1 MPLARLDNFLKNVRG
16 NILYVSPNDLDS
28 TDSIE
33 NQGNSMARPFKTI
46 QRALI
51 EAARFSYQKGLDND
65 RFGKT
70 TIMLMPGDHLVDNR
84 PGFIPLTGSNYLQR
98 NGVETTDFSAFDA
111 NSNFDIESAD
121 NALYKLNSVNGGVI
135 IPRGTSLVGYDL
147 RKTKIRPLYVP
158 DPTNAN
164 IERTAIFRV
173 TGGCYFWQMT
183 FFDGNPNGLVY
194 KNYTDAKFVPNFS
207 HHKVTCF
214 EYADGVNNVYLND
227 AFNVNKS
234 FDRTDLDMYYEK
246 VGLAYGP
253 ASGRTIE
260 PDFPSTGL
268 DIQPKIDEFR
278 IVGPKSGA
286 VGISTIQAGD
296 GTTGTKTITVQ
307 LGAGAG
313 NVQGIEGLNVD
324 TMFQVNDVADSAYN
338 GQFVVDSITK
348 VDSVTGRVLEF
359 TYQVPTIPTDPLENP
374 ASATITLDTDTVKS
388 ASPYIFNISMRSVF
402 GMCGMHADGNKAGGF
417 KSMVVAQFTGVSL
430 QKDDQAFIKYKNDGT
445 FERGTPN
452 IHSDGD
458 ARYHP
463 DYYSFHIKASNNS
476 VIQIVSVFAIGYA
489 QQFLTET
496 GGDFSVT
503 NSNSNF
509 GEIAL
514 NSVGYREEA
523 FPQDDVGYITHIIPP
538 QEIITSD
545 FNLEYD
551 AIDVT
556 KTLSVAAGA
565 ATTTKLFLAQRT
577 NIDEAPKTLVQGY
590 RIGASLND
598 QINVGISSDVTG
610 TKNYSA
616 NIVMPNTTSTISKKE
631 FTVGRVGSANSITS
645 DIITLTENHSFENGE
660 TIRFTSDDAR
670 LPDGLENNQV
680 YFAITDGLNADQIKV
695 ASTFTE
701 ASAGQGITLN
711 NLGGSLKVQS
721 RVSDKIVGDIGHPIQ
736 FDTTNE
742 QWFINVPT
750 DAALNTIYPAIKG
763 IGSSVVG
770 DATSRTF
777 ITRKSDSRPLGDK
790 IYKFRYVLP
799 AGAGISSARQPL
811 TSYVL
816 EESNTVIGSTNAE
829 VALQFSPSSQ
839 TMSNQAE
846 MRNFRFIKN
855 ATTDG
860 TFNTFTSE
868 LPHGLTLGSEVKIN
882 QVTSTVNT
890 TGVANSGY
898 NQKYTV
904 VSVPKSDQFV
914 VQMGVVNPGTFT
926 NNTSQRNTSL
936 PNFNR
941 LRAPNNYFVY
951 DVDTINEYKT
961 GIQDGVYY
969 LTIVDATNTPEIAP
983 YNDRL
988 KFAFPQP
995 IKDLFPQYDRDNPNS
1010 NPDAAIAYASSRVLG
1025 SVEIDDPKH
1034 SLTRFVASQGQVDLA
1049 VGFGITDIVSN
1060 SAGTAH
1066 TIFTTTEHG
1075 LNRITKVSITT
1086 AGAGYGNNTG
1096 GVESLYNA
1104 TLTGGNGVDASARVT
1119 VDSSGSVTD
1128 VEIMNP
1134 GTDYLVGD
1142 VLTITG
1148 ITTFSSHSVAE
1159 VTVDKILNNVG
1170 DTIRIEN
1177 ISSFGRKEYNKL
1189 YEITGIS
1196 TNKEIQVT
1204 SIGGTITDPSS
1215 SGIGAT
1221 VTSASFGTLTGIGL
1235 TVDNTKFVYDNVSGI
1250 ATVTTLENH
1259 GFRANNQITVD
1270 GSSATLYN
1278 GDFIVKQIVGLTTFT
1293 LDIGK
1298 SDSAPSIGGTVRA
1311 YTPGLIPQPGIINLF
1326 DENFGGRVL
1335 NVYDN
1340 LTTQLSSPV
1349 STLVTDEV
1357 NIANLTDFDFKIG
1370 DYMRIDD
1377 EIVRIKTNVSSNPV
1391 KVFRGLMGTKTA
1403 THVSGSVVRRVLVE
1417 PIELRRPSI
1426 IRASGH
1432 TFEYLGFGPGNYS
1445 TALPEKQTRQPTT
1458 KEQLATQSFNSAGG
1472 ITVFTGMND
1481 RGDFFVGNKKISSNT
1496 GKEEVFDTP
1505 IPTITGEDVFSVGT
1519 DTGIDIIN
1527 PAEITISRTV
1537 KVEGGNTGN
1546 LLSQFDG
1553 PVLFNKKITSTS
1565 PEGIEANHVFVQGD
1579 ATVSRKYTVGIAT
1592 PTTSATAGDVV
1603 WKAEPEE
1610 GSYQGWVYTTDNDW
1624 YPFSNISIDKDR
1636 QIYIFDSIGV
1646 GTNSPGTNSL
1656 QVGSGTSLVAINS
1669 NGETGVGIGTT
1680 ANGFDIRTNGNGIF
1694 VGSGGTIFGDGSG
1707 LFNLLNDSLMQG
1719 VQAGLGTG
1727 IHPISN
1733 LNVGIGTT
1741 AFDTTFTL
1749 HVGSPGTGKTDL
1761 LVNNMSRFISTANFE
1776 GPVTIDGKL
1785 TSTDFDIAS
1794 SSHNITVGVLTAT
1807 NLSVGSAGTILTTS
1821 DSGANTGIVIGDTT
1835 PTAALDVRLPAR
1847 IQSTFEIPQTV
1858 SSSSNSIT
1866 LQVNQSNTFLHTT
1879 SEDVNKFILA
1889 GIEASSSTSFTIKIV
1904 QNATTARSVAIDTF
1918 ETTGGVSIPVN
1929 WPGGVVPTM
1938 TNAVD
1943 AIDIY
1948 SYVTF
1953 DGGASLYGVVGG
1965 QNFS

>member
-28 TDSIE
+28 TDSVE

-46 QRALI
+46 QRALV

-70 TIMLMPGDHLVDNR
+70 TIMLMPGDHLIDNR
-84 PGFIPLTGSNYLQR
+84 PGFIPLTASNFLQR
-98 NGVETTDFSAFDA
+98 NGTETSDFSPFDA
-111 NSNFDIESAD
+111 NTNFDIESED
-121 NALYKLNSVNGGVI
+121 NALYKLNSVHGGVI

-164 IERTAIFRV
+164 IPSTAIFRV
-173 TGGCYFWQMT
+173 TGACYFWQMT
-183 FFDGNPNGLVY
+183 FFDGHPNGLVY

-214 EYADGVNNVYLND
+214 EYADGVNNVYIND
-227 AFNVNKS
+227 AFNTDKS
-234 FDRTDLDMYYEK
+234 FDRTDLDMFYEK

-260 PDFPSTGL
+260 PDYPSGAI
-268 DIQPKIDEFR
+268 DIQAKIDEFR
-278 IVGPKSGA
+278 IVGPKSGS
-286 VGISTIQAGD
+286 VGISTILAGD
-296 GTTGTKTITVQ
+296 GITPTKVVTVQ
-307 LGAGAG
+307 LGTGAG
-313 NVQGIEGLNVD
+313 NIKGIDGLAVD
-324 TMFQVNDVADSAYN
+324 TAFQVNDCIDTAYN

-348 VDSVTGRVLEF
+348 VDSVTGNVLEF
-359 TYQVPTIPTDPLENP
+359 TYQVPVIPTDPQENP
-374 ASATITLDTDTVKS
+374 ASATVTLDTDTVKS
-388 ASPYIFNISMRSVF
+388 ASPYIFNISMRSVY
-402 GMCGMHADGNKAGGF
+402 GMSGMHADGSKAGGF

-445 FERGTPN
+445 FERGTAN
-452 IHSDGD
+452 LHTDGD

-463 DYYSFHIKASNNS
+463 DYYSYHIKASNNS

-489 QQFLTET
+489 QQFITES

-514 NSVGYREEA
+514 NSVSYREEA
-523 FPQDDVGYITHIIPP
+523 FPQDDVGFITHIIPP
-538 QEIITSD
+538 QEITSD
-545 FNLEYD
+545 NFNLEYD
-551 AIDVT
+551 AIDAS
-556 KTLSVAAGA
+556 KTISSAAGA
-565 ATTTKLFLAQRT
+565 ATTSKLFLDGKT
-577 NIDEAPKTLVQGY
+577 NIDEPPNTLVQGY
-590 RIGASLND
+590 RIGAAQND
-598 QINVGISSDVTG
+598 SINVGISSDNTG
-610 TKNYSA
+610 TKNYASR
-616 NIVMPNTTSTISKKE
+616 IVMPGSTDTASVKE
-631 FTVGRVGSANSITS
+631 FDVGRTGSTNNISS
-645 DIITLTENHSFENGE
+645 DIVTLTTNHTIANGE
-660 TIRFTSDDAR
+660 TIRFISDSAR
-670 LPDGLENNQV
+670 LPDGLENNKV
-680 YFAITDGLNADQIKV
+680 YFAITDGLSANQLKV
-695 ASTFTE
+695 ASSFTE
-701 ASAGQGITLN
+701 ASAGQGLTLN
-711 NLGGSLKVQS
+711 DLGGALKVQS

-736 FDTTNE
+736 FDTTEN
-742 QWFINVPT
+742 QWFINVAE
-750 DAALNTIYPAIKG
+750 DVGLNAIYTAVKDLG
-763 IGSSVVG
+763 TGVVG

-811 TSYVL
+811 TSYVV
-816 EESNTVIGSTNAE
+816 EESNTVIGATNAE

-839 TMSNQAE
+839 TMGNQSE

-855 ATTDG
+855 AETDG

-868 LPHGLTLGSEVKIN
+868 LPHGLTVGSEVRIN

-890 TGVANSGY
+890 TGIANSGY

-904 VSVPKSDQFV
+904 VSVPNSDKFV
-914 VQMGVVNPGTFT
+914 VQMGVSNPGTFT

-951 DVDTINEYKT
+951 DIDTINEYET
-961 GIQDGVYY
+961 GVQDGVYY
-969 LTIVDATNTPEIAP
+969 LTIIDATNVPEIAP

-988 KFAFPQP
+988 KFSFAQP

-1010 NPDAAIAYASSRVLG
+1010 NPDAAISYASSRILG
-1025 SVEIDDPKH
+1025 NVEVDDPKN

-1049 VGFGITDIVSN
+1049 VGFGITDILSN

-1066 TIFTTTEHG
+1066 TIHTKTEHG
-1075 LNRITKVSITT
+1075 LNRITRLSITN

-1096 GVESLYNA
+1096 GVESLYNVS
-1104 TLTGGNGVDASARVT
+1104 LTNGNGVDASARIT
-1119 VDSSGSVTD
+1119 VDSSGTLTD
-1128 VEIMNP
+1128 VEVMNS

-1142 VLTITG
+1142 VLTVSKTG
-1148 ITTFSSHSVAE
+1148 ISTFSPFTEAT

-1170 DTIRIEN
+1170 DTIRVEN
-1177 ISSFGRKEYNKL
+1177 ITSFERKEYNKL
-1189 YEITGIS
+1189 YEITGIT
-1196 TNKEIQVT
+1196 TNKALEVV
-1204 SIGGTITDPSS
+1204 SIGSTILNPSLT
-1215 SGIGAT
+1215 GIGAT
-1221 VTSASFGTLTGIGL
+1221 VTNLSFGTLTGPGL
-1235 TVDNTKFVYDNVSGI
+1235 TVNNSKFEYDNVTGI
-1250 ATVTTLENH
+1250 ATVTTTSNH
-1259 GFRANNQITVD
+1259 GFRASNQITID
-1270 GSSATLYN
+1270 GSTEELYN

-1293 LDIGK
+1293 LNIGK
-1298 SDSAPSIGGTVRA
+1298 SDSIPTISGTVKA

-1340 LTTQLSSPV
+1340 LTAELSS
-1349 STLVTDEV
+1349 SITTLVSDEV
-1357 NIANLTDFDFKIG
+1357 NITNLNDFDFKIG
-1370 DYMRIDD
+1370 DYIRIDD
-1377 EIVRIKTNVSSNPV
+1377 EIMRIKTSVASNPV
-1391 KVFRGLMGTKTA
+1391 KVFRGMMGTKTA
-1403 THVSGSVVRRVLVE
+1403 THVLGSVIKRVLVE

-1432 TFEYLGFGPGNYS
+1432 TFEYLGYGPGNYS
-1445 TALPEKQTRQPTT
+1445 TALPEKQIQQPNI
-1458 KEQLATQSFNSAGG
+1458 KQQLAAQSFNSAGG

-1505 IPTITGEDVFSVGT
+1505 IPTVTGEDVFSVGT

-1527 PAEITISRTV
+1527 PAEITISRTL

-1565 PEGIEANHVFVQGD
+1565 PEGIEANHVFIQGD

-1592 PTTSATAGDVV
+1592 PTTSGTAGDVV

-1610 GSYQGWVYTTDNDW
+1610 GGHWGWVFTTDNEW
-1624 YPFSNISIDKDR
+1624 YPFANISIDRDR
-1636 QIYIFDSIGV
+1636 QIYIFDGV
-1646 GTNSPGTNSL
+1646 GIGTTTPGTNTF

-1669 NGETGVGIGTT
+1669 DGGSGIGIGTT
-1680 ANGFDIRTNGNGIF
+1680 ANGFDIRTNGDGIF
-1694 VGSGGTIFGDGSG
+1694 VGSSGTYYGDGSG
-1707 LFNLLNDSLMQG
+1707 LTNLANDSLMRG

-1727 IHPISN
+1727 IHPIDN

-1761 LVNNMSRFISTANFE
+1761 LVNNLSRFKSTADFE
-1776 GPVTIDGKL
+1776 GDVNIEGAVSITN
-1785 TSTDFDIAS
+1785 FDINS
-1794 SSHNITVGVLTAT
+1794 SSSNMTVGVLTAT
-1807 NLSVGSAGTILTTS
+1807 NLHVGLAKTILATTA
-1821 DSGANTGIVIGDTT
+1821 DGVGINATS
-1835 PTAALDVRLPAR
+1835 PTAALDVREPAR
-1847 IQSTFEIPQTV
+1847 LQSTYELPGTV
-1858 SSSSNSIT
+1858 TSSSNIIT
-1866 LQVNQSNTFLHTT
+1866 LPVNEHNTFLHTT
-1879 SEDVNKFILA
+1879 TENVTKFVLSGVKSGSA
-1889 GIEASSSTSFTIKIV
+1889 ASFTIKIV
-1904 QNATTARSVAIDTF
+1904 QGASPKTVAVDVF
-1918 ETTGGVSIPVN
+1918 ETTAGVSIPVN
-1929 WPGGVVPTM
+1929 WPGGVVPVM
-1938 TNAVD
+1938 TSVAGS
-1943 AIDIY
+1943 IDVY
-1948 SYVTF
+1948 SYITF
-1953 DGGASLYGVVGG
+1953 DGGTSLYGVVGG

>member
-33 NQGNSMARPFKTI
+33 NQGNSAARPFKTI

-70 TIMLMPGDHLVDNR
+70 TILLMPGDHLIDNR
-84 PGFIPLTGSNYLQR
+84 PGFIPLTGTNYLQR
-98 NGVETTDFSAFDA
+98 NGNETTGFSAFDA
-111 NSNFDIESAD
+111 NTNFDVESPD
-121 NALYKLNSVNGGVI
+121 NALYKLNSVHGGVI
-135 IPRGTSLVGYDL
+135 VPRGTSIVGYDL

-158 DPTNAN
+158 DPTNSN
-164 IERTAIFRV
+164 IERTAIFRI

-183 FFDGNPNGLVY
+183 FFDGRPNGLVY
-194 KNYTDAKFVPNFS
+194 KNYTPSQFVPNFS

-214 EYADGVNNVYLND
+214 EYADGVNNVYIND
-227 AFNVNKS
+227 AFNVNKQ

-260 PDFPSTGL
+260 PDFPSSGL
-268 DIQPKIDEFR
+268 DIQAKVDEFR
-278 IVGPKSGA
+278 IVGPKGGA
-286 VGISTIQAGD
+286 VGISTIKAGD
-296 GTTGTKTITVQ
+296 GSTGTKTITVN
-307 LGAGAG
+307 LGTGAG
-313 NVQGIEGLNVD
+313 NVQGIEGLQVD
-324 TMFQVNDVADSAYN
+324 TMFQVNDCADSAYN

-348 VDSVTGRVLEF
+348 VDGVTGRVLEF
-359 TYQVPTIPTDPLENP
+359 TYQVPVIPTDALENP

-388 ASPYIFNISMRSVF
+388 ASPYIFNISLRSVY

-430 QKDDQAFIKYKNDGT
+430 QKDDQAFIKYKTDGT

-458 ARYHP
+458 AKYHP

-489 QQFLTET
+489 QQFLTES

-514 NSVGYREEA
+514 NSVSYREEA
-523 FPQDDVGYITHIIPP
+523 FAKDDVGYITHIIPP
-538 QEIITSD
+538 QEITSSN

-551 AIDVT
+551 AIDVL

-565 ATTTKLFLAQRT
+565 ATTTKLFLAEKT
-577 NIDEAPKTLVQGY
+577 NVDDAPNTLVQGY
-590 RIGASLND
+590 RIGAAVND
-598 QINVGISSDVTG
+598 TINVGISSDITG
-610 TKNYSA
+610 TKNYASR
-616 NIVMPNTTSTISKKE
+616 ISMPGTTDTASMKE
-631 FTVGRVGSANSITS
+631 FTVGRVGTANSITS
-645 DIITLTENHSFENGE
+645 DIITLTQNHTFINGE
-660 TIRFTSDDAR
+660 TIRFISEDAR
-670 LPDGLENNQV
+670 LPDGLENNKV
-680 YFAITDGLNADQIKV
+680 YFAITDGLNADQLKV

-701 ASAGQGITLN
+701 ASAGQQIPLN
-711 NLGGSLKVQS
+711 NLGGSIKVQS
-721 RVSDKIVGDIGHPIQ
+721 RVSDKIVGDLGHPIQ
-736 FDTTNE
+736 FDTVNE
-742 QWFINVPT
+742 QWYITVPS
-750 DAALNTIYPAIKG
+750 DLSLNSIYHAIKG
-763 IGSSVVG
+763 IGSGIVG

-777 ITRKSDSRPLGDK
+777 ITRKSDTRPLGDK

-811 TSYVL
+811 TSYVV
-816 EESNTVIGSTNAE
+816 EESNTVIGATNAE
-829 VALQFSPSSQ
+829 VALQFSPTPQ
-839 TMSNQAE
+839 TMSNQSE
-846 MRNFRFIKN
+846 LRNFRFIKN

-860 TFNTFTSE
+860 TFNYFTSE
-868 LPHGLTLGSEVKIN
+868 LPHGLTLGSEVRIN
-882 QVTSTVNT
+882 QVTSTVNPI
-890 TGVANSGY
+890 GIANSGY

-914 VQMGVVNPGTFT
+914 VQMGTQNPGTFS

-941 LRAPNNYFVY
+941 VKAPNNYFIY
-951 DVDTINEYKT
+951 DVNTINEYKT
-961 GIQDGVYY
+961 GVQDGVYY
-969 LTIVDATNTPEIAP
+969 LTIVDATNTPTIAP

-1010 NPDAAIAYASSRVLG
+1010 NPDAATAYASSRTLG
-1025 SVEIDDPKH
+1025 NVEIDDPKH

-1066 TIFTTTEHG
+1066 TIFTKTEHG
-1075 LNRITKVSITT
+1075 LNRITNVSLVGGAP
-1086 AGAGYGNNTG
+1086 AGQGYGNNTG
-1096 GVESLYNA
+1096 SVESLYNA
-1104 TLTGGNGVDASARVT
+1104 TLTGGNGVDASARIT
-1119 VDSSGSVTD
+1119 VNSSGAVTN

-1134 GTDYLVGD
+1134 GSDYLVGD
-1142 VLTITG
+1142 LLTITG
-1148 ITTFSSHSVAE
+1148 TSTFSPFVSAQVR
-1159 VTVDKILNNVG
+1159 VDNILNNVG
-1170 DTIRIEN
+1170 DTIRVEN
-1177 ISSFGRKEYNKL
+1177 ITSFERKEYNKL

-1196 TNKEIQVT
+1196 TNKELQVT
-1204 SIGGTITDPSS
+1204 SIGGTITNPSFT
-1215 SGIGAT
+1215 GIGVT
-1221 VTSASFGTLTGIGL
+1221 VTSGAFGTLTGIGL
-1235 TVDNTKFVYDNVSGI
+1235 TVDNTKFVYDNTSGI
-1250 ATVTTLENH
+1250 ATVTTLVNH
-1259 GFRANNQITVD
+1259 GFRASNQITID
-1270 GSSATLYN
+1270 GSSASLFN
-1278 GDFIVKQIVGLTTFT
+1278 GDFIVKKIVGLTTFT
-1293 LDIGK
+1293 VDIGK
-1298 SDSAPSIGGTVRA
+1298 NDTTPSISGTVRA

-1340 LTTQLSSPV
+1340 LTAQLSSPV
-1349 STLVTDEV
+1349 STLVTDEI
-1357 NIANLTDFDFKIG
+1357 NITNLNNFDFKIG
-1370 DYMRIDD
+1370 DYVRIDD
-1377 EIVRIKTNVSSNPV
+1377 EIMRIKTSVTSNPV

-1403 THVSGSVVRRVLVE
+1403 THISGSVVRRVLVE

-1445 TALPEKQTRQPTT
+1445 TALPEKQSKQPTT

-1505 IPTITGEDVFSVGT
+1505 IPTVTGEDIFSVGT

-1527 PAEITISRTV
+1527 PAEVTVSRAI
-1537 KVEGGNTGN
+1537 KVEGGNTGS

-1565 PEGIEANHVFVQGD
+1565 PEGIEANHVFIQGD
-1579 ATVSRKYTVGIAT
+1579 ATVSRKYSVGIAT

-1603 WKAEPEE
+1603 WKAQPEE
-1610 GSYQGWVYTTDNDW
+1610 GSHWGWVYTTDNEW
-1624 YPFSNISIDKDR
+1624 YPFGNISIDKDK
-1636 QIYIFDSIGV
+1636 QIYIFDGVGV
-1646 GTNSPGTNSL
+1646 GTTSPGTNTF
-1656 QVGSGTSLVAINS
+1656 QVGSGTSLVAIDG
-1669 NGETGVGIGTT
+1669 NGGVGIGTT
-1680 ANGFDIRTNGNGIF
+1680 ANGYDIRTNGDGIF
-1694 VGSGGTIFGDGSG
+1694 VGSGGTYFGDGSG
-1707 LFNLLNDSLMQG
+1707 LYGLLNDSLFSG
-1719 VQAGLGTG
+1719 VTSGLGTG

-1733 LNVGIGTT
+1733 FNVGIGTT
-1741 AFDTTFTL
+1741 VFDDTFTL
-1749 HVGSPGTGKTDL
+1749 QIGSPGTGKTDL
-1761 LVNNMSRFISTANFE
+1761 LVNNQSRFLSTATYV
-1776 GPVTIDGKL
+1776 GDVSIVGKL
-1785 TSTDFDIAS
+1785 EATNFDINS
-1794 SSHNITVGVLTAT
+1794 SSSNITVGVLTAT
-1807 NLSVGSAGTILTTS
+1807 SINIGVGGTILTTT
-1821 DSGANTGIVIGDTT
+1821 ANGVGIGSTQ
-1835 PTAALDVRLPAR
+1835 PSAALDVTEPAR
-1847 IQSTFEIPQTV
+1847 IQSTYDFPQTV
-1858 SSSSNSIT
+1858 ESSSNTIT
-1866 LQVNQSNTFLHTT
+1866 LKVDEASTFLHTT
-1879 SEDVNKFILA
+1879 IENVNKFVLQGIKA
-1889 GIEASSSTSFTIKIV
+1889 GSSASFTIKIV
-1904 QNATTARSVAIDTF
+1904 QNATTARTVAVDNF
-1918 ETTGGVSIPVN
+1918 ETTGGVNIPVN
-1929 WPGGVVPTM
+1929 WPGGVVPVM
-1938 TNAVD
+1938 TNAVN
-1943 AIDIY
+1943 AIDVY
-1948 SYVTF
+1948 SYITF
-1953 DGGASLYGVVGG
+1953 DGGTSLYGIVGG

>member
-46 QRALI
+46 QRALV

-84 PGFIPLTGSNYLQR
+84 PGYIPETGNTFLQR
-98 NGVETTDFSAFDA
+98 NGTTVTDFSPFDA
-111 NSNFDIESAD
+111 NTNFDIQSTD
-121 NALYKLNSVNGGVI
+121 NALFKLNSVHGGVI

-158 DPTNAN
+158 DPENSN

-183 FFDGNPNGLVY
+183 FFDGQPNGLVY
-194 KNYTDAKFVPNFS
+194 KNYTTSQFVPNFS

-214 EYADGVNNVYLND
+214 EYADGLNNVYLND
-227 AFNVNKS
+227 AFIVNRQ
-234 FDRTDLDMYYEK
+234 FERTDLEMYYEK
-246 VGLAYGP
+246 VGLAYGT
-253 ASGRTIE
+253 ASGRSIE
-260 PDFPSTGL
+260 PDFPSSGL
-268 DIQPKIDEFR
+268 DIQAKVDEFR
-278 IVGPKSGA
+278 IVGPKGGS
-286 VGISTIQAGD
+286 VGISTIEAGD
-296 GTTGTKTITVQ
+296 GVTATKTITVK
-307 LGAGAG
+307 LGAGAN
-313 NVQGIEGLNVD
+313 NVQGIDGLQVD
-324 TMFQVNDVADSAYN
+324 TMFQVNDVADNAYN

-348 VDSVTGRVLEF
+348 VDPITGNVLEF

-388 ASPYIFNISMRSVF
+388 ASPYIFNISLRSVF
-402 GMCGMHADGNKAGGF
+402 GMCGMHADGSKAGGF

-430 QKDDQAFIKYKNDGT
+430 QKDDQAFIKYKDDGT

-452 IHSDGD
+452 LHSDGD

-476 VIQIVSVFAIGYA
+476 VVQIVSVFAIGYA
-489 QQFLTET
+489 QQFLTES

-514 NSVGYREEA
+514 NSISYREEA
-523 FPQDDVGYITHIIPP
+523 FPQDDVGYITHVIPP
-538 QEIITSD
+538 QEIITD
-545 FNLEYD
+545 NFNLEYD
-551 AIDVT
+551 AIDVS
-556 KTLSVAAGA
+556 KTISSAAGA
-565 ATTTKLFLAQRT
+565 ASTTKLFLDGRT
-577 NIDEAPKTLVQGY
+577 NIDEAPNSLVQGY
-590 RIGASLND
+590 RIGAAAND
-598 QINVGISSDVTG
+598 IINVGISSDSTG
-610 TKNYSA
+610 TKNYFA
-616 NIVMPNTTSTISKKE
+616 RIVMPDTPDTASVKE
-631 FTVGRVGSANSITS
+631 FDVGRTGSANNITS
-645 DIITLTENHSFENGE
+645 DIVTLTENHTFINGE
-660 TIRFTSDDAR
+660 TIRFISDTAR
-670 LPDGLENNQV
+670 LPDGLENNKV
-680 YFAITDGLNADQIKV
+680 YFAITDGLNPDQLKV
-695 ASTFTE
+695 ASSFTE
-701 ASAGQGITLN
+701 ASAGQGLALN
-711 NLGGSLKVQS
+711 NLGGALKIQS

-736 FDTTNE
+736 FDTTEN
-742 QWFINVPT
+742 QWYITVPEDTSLNSLFKAINDMGT
-750 DAALNTIYPAIKG
+750 G
-763 IGSSVVG
+763 VVG

-816 EESNTVIGSTNAE
+816 EESNTVIGSSNAE

-839 TMSNQAE
+839 TMSNE
-846 MRNFRFIKN
+846 TELRNFRFIKS

-860 TFNTFTSE
+860 TFNYFISE
-868 LPHGLTLGSEVKIN
+868 LPHGLTLGSEVRVN
-882 QVTSTVNT
+882 QVTSSTNP

-898 NQKYTV
+898 NQKYRV
-904 VSVPKSDQFV
+904 ISVPKSDQFV
-914 VQMGVVNPGTFT
+914 VEAGVITPGTFT

-941 LRAPNNYFVY
+941 VKAPNNYFVY
-951 DVDTINEYKT
+951 DIDTINEYET
-961 GIQDGVYY
+961 GVQDGVYY
-969 LTIVDATNTPEIAP
+969 LTVIDATNTPDIAP
-983 YNDRL
+983 YTDNN
-988 KFAFPQP
+988 KFSFSQP
-995 IKDLFPQYDRDNPNS
+995 IKNLFPQYDRDNPNS
-1010 NPDAAIAYASSRVLG
+1010 NPDAAVAYASARILG
-1025 SVEIDDPKH
+1025 DVEIDDPKH

-1049 VGFGITDIVSN
+1049 VGFGITDITSN
-1060 SAGTAH
+1060 SAGTDH
-1066 TIFTTTEHG
+1066 VIFTKTEHG
-1075 LNRITKVSITT
+1075 LNRITKLSITS
-1086 AGAGYGNNTG
+1086 AGQGYGNNTG
-1096 GVESLYNA
+1096 GVENLYNA
-1104 TLTGGNGVDASARVT
+1104 TLSGGNGVDASARIK

-1142 VLTITG
+1142 VLTISGTS
-1148 ITTFSSHSVAE
+1148 TFTPFVNAT

-1170 DTIRIEN
+1170 NTIRIEN
-1177 ISSFGRKEYNKL
+1177 ISSFERKEYNKL

-1196 TNKEIQVT
+1196 TNKEIEVV
-1204 SIGGTITDPSS
+1204 SIGGTILNPSLT
-1215 SGIGAT
+1215 GIGAT
-1221 VTSASFGTLTGIGL
+1221 VTNLSFGTLTGVGL
-1235 TVDNTKFVYDNVSGI
+1235 TVDNALFEYDKKTGL
-1250 ATVTTLENH
+1250 ATVTTTTNH
-1259 GFRANNQITVD
+1259 GFRASNQITID
-1270 GSSATLYN
+1270 GSAESLYN
-1278 GDFIVKQIVGLTTFT
+1278 GDFIVKQIVDLTTFT

-1298 SDSAPSIGGTVRA
+1298 SDSVPTISGSVRA

-1340 LTTQLSSPV
+1340 LTAQLTSAI
-1349 STLVTDEV
+1349 STLVDDEV
-1357 NIANLTDFDFKIG
+1357 NISNLSDFDFKIG
-1370 DYMRIDD
+1370 DYLRIDD
-1377 EIVRIKTNVSSNPV
+1377 EIMRIKTTVISNPV

-1403 THVSGSVVRRVLVE
+1403 THVSGSVIRRVLIE
-1417 PIELRRPSI
+1417 PVELRRPSI

-1445 TALPEKQTRQPTT
+1445 TALPEKQIRQPNTRQ
-1458 KEQLATQSFNSAGG
+1458 QLAAQSFNSAGG

-1505 IPTITGEDVFSVGT
+1505 IPTVTGEDVFSVGT

-1565 PEGIEANHVFVQGD
+1565 PEGIEANHVFIQGD
-1579 ATVSRKYTVGIAT
+1579 ATVSRKFSVGIST

-1603 WKAEPEE
+1603 WVSEPEE

-1624 YPFSNISIDKDR
+1624 YPFSAISLDKTK
-1636 QIYIFDSIGV
+1636 QIYIFDGV
-1646 GTNSPGTNSL
+1646 GIGTTTGPGNNTF
-1656 QVGSGTSLVAINS
+1656 QVGSGTSLIAINS
-1669 NGETGVGIGTT
+1669 NGETGIGIGTT
-1680 ANGFDIRTNGNGIF
+1680 ANGFDIRTTGDGIF
-1694 VGSGGTIFGDGSG
+1694 VGHGGTYFGDGSG
-1707 LFNLLNDSLMQG
+1707 LTNLANDSLMRG

-1727 IHPISN
+1727 IHPIDN

-1761 LVNNMSRFISTANFE
+1761 LVNNLSRFKSTADFE
-1776 GPVTIDGKL
+1776 GDVNIEGAVSITN
-1785 TSTDFDIAS
+1785 FDINS
-1794 SSHNITVGVLTAT
+1794 SSSNMTVGVLTAT
-1807 NLSVGSAGTILTTS
+1807 NLHVGLAKTILATTA
-1821 DSGANTGIVIGDTT
+1821 DGVGINATS
-1835 PTAALDVRLPAR
+1835 PTAALDVREPAR
-1847 IQSTFEIPQTV
+1847 LQSTYELPGTV
-1858 SSSSNSIT
+1858 TSSSNIIT
-1866 LQVNQSNTFLHTT
+1866 LPVNEHNTFLHTT
-1879 SEDVNKFILA
+1879 TENVTKFVLSGVKSGSA
-1889 GIEASSSTSFTIKIV
+1889 ASFTIKIV
-1904 QNATTARSVAIDTF
+1904 QGASPKTVAVDVF
-1918 ETTGGVSIPVN
+1918 ETTAGVSIPVN
-1929 WPGGVVPTM
+1929 WPGGVVPVM
-1938 TNAVD
+1938 TSVAGSVD
-1943 AIDIY
+1943 VY
-1948 SYVTF
+1948 SYITF
-1953 DGGASLYGVVGG
+1953 DGGTSLYGVIGG

>member
-33 NQGNSMARPFKTI
+33 NQGNSAARPFKTI

-70 TIMLMPGDHLVDNR
+70 TILLMPGDHLIDNR
-84 PGFIPLTGSNYLQR
+84 PGFIPLTGTNYLQR
-98 NGVETTDFSAFDA
+98 NGNETTGFSAFDA
-111 NSNFDIESAD
+111 NTNFDVESPD
-121 NALYKLNSVNGGVI
+121 NALYKLNSVHGGVI
-135 IPRGTSLVGYDL
+135 VPRGTSIVGYDL

-158 DPTNAN
+158 DPTNSN
-164 IERTAIFRV
+164 IERTAIFRI

-183 FFDGNPNGLVY
+183 FFDGRPNGLVY
-194 KNYTDAKFVPNFS
+194 KNYTPSQFVPNFS

-214 EYADGVNNVYLND
+214 EYADGVNNVYIND
-227 AFNVNKS
+227 AFNVNKQ

-260 PDFPSTGL
+260 PDFPSSGL
-268 DIQPKIDEFR
+268 DIQAKVDEFR
-278 IVGPKSGA
+278 IVGPKGGA
-286 VGISTIQAGD
+286 VGISTIKAGD
-296 GTTGTKTITVQ
+296 GSTGTKTITVN
-307 LGAGAG
+307 LGTGAG
-313 NVQGIEGLNVD
+313 NVQGIEGLQVD
-324 TMFQVNDVADSAYN
+324 TMFQVNDCADSAYN

-348 VDSVTGRVLEF
+348 VDGVTGRVLEF
-359 TYQVPTIPTDPLENP
+359 TYQVPVIPTDALENP

-388 ASPYIFNISMRSVF
+388 ASPYIFNISLRSVY

-430 QKDDQAFIKYKNDGT
+430 QKDDQAFIKYKTDGT

-458 ARYHP
+458 AKYHP

-489 QQFLTET
+489 QQFLTES

-514 NSVGYREEA
+514 NSVSYREEA
-523 FPQDDVGYITHIIPP
+523 FAKDDVGYITHIIPP
-538 QEIITSD
+538 QEITSSN

-551 AIDVT
+551 AIDVL

-565 ATTTKLFLAQRT
+565 ATTTKLFLAEKT
-577 NIDEAPKTLVQGY
+577 NVDDAPNTLVQGY
-590 RIGASLND
+590 RIGAAVND
-598 QINVGISSDVTG
+598 TINVGISSDITG
-610 TKNYSA
+610 TKNYASR
-616 NIVMPNTTSTISKKE
+616 ISMPGTTDTASMKE
-631 FTVGRVGSANSITS
+631 FTVGRVGTANSITS
-645 DIITLTENHSFENGE
+645 DIITLTQNHTFINGE
-660 TIRFTSDDAR
+660 TIRFISEDAR
-670 LPDGLENNQV
+670 LPDGLENNKV
-680 YFAITDGLNADQIKV
+680 YFAITDGLNADQLKV

-701 ASAGQGITLN
+701 ASAGQQIPLN
-711 NLGGSLKVQS
+711 NLGGSIKVQS
-721 RVSDKIVGDIGHPIQ
+721 RVSDKIVGDLGHPIQ
-736 FDTTNE
+736 FDTVNE
-742 QWFINVPT
+742 QWYITVPS
-750 DAALNTIYPAIKG
+750 DLSLNSIYHAIKG
-763 IGSSVVG
+763 IGSGIVG

-777 ITRKSDSRPLGDK
+777 ITRKSDTRPLGDK

-811 TSYVL
+811 TSYVI
-816 EESNTVIGSTNAE
+816 EESNTVIGATNAE
-829 VALQFSPSSQ
+829 VALQFSPTPQ
-839 TMSNQAE
+839 TMSNQSE
-846 MRNFRFIKN
+846 LRNFRFIKN

-860 TFNTFTSE
+860 TFNYFTSE
-868 LPHGLTLGSEVKIN
+868 LPHGLTLGSEVRIN
-882 QVTSTVNT
+882 QVTSTVNPI
-890 TGVANSGY
+890 GIANSGY

-914 VQMGVVNPGTFT
+914 VQMGTQNPGTFS

-941 LRAPNNYFVY
+941 VKAPNNYFIY
-951 DVDTINEYKT
+951 DVNTINEYKT
-961 GIQDGVYY
+961 GVQDGVYY
-969 LTIVDATNTPEIAP
+969 LTIVDATNTPTIAP

-1010 NPDAAIAYASSRVLG
+1010 NPDAATAYASSRTLG
-1025 SVEIDDPKH
+1025 NVEIDDPKH

-1066 TIFTTTEHG
+1066 TIFTKTEHG
-1075 LNRITKVSITT
+1075 LNRITNVSLVGGAP
-1086 AGAGYGNNTG
+1086 AGQGYGNNTG
-1096 GVESLYNA
+1096 SVESLYNA
-1104 TLTGGNGVDASARVT
+1104 TLTGGNGVDASARIT
-1119 VDSSGSVTD
+1119 VNSSGAVTN

-1134 GTDYLVGD
+1134 GSDYLVGD
-1142 VLTITG
+1142 LLTITG
-1148 ITTFSSHSVAE
+1148 TSTFSPFVSAQVR
-1159 VTVDKILNNVG
+1159 VDNILNNVG
-1170 DTIRIEN
+1170 DTIRVEN
-1177 ISSFGRKEYNKL
+1177 ITSFERKEYNKL

-1196 TNKEIQVT
+1196 TNKELQVT
-1204 SIGGTITDPSS
+1204 SIGGTITNPSFT
-1215 SGIGAT
+1215 GIGVT
-1221 VTSASFGTLTGIGL
+1221 VTSGAFGTLTGIGL
-1235 TVDNTKFVYDNVSGI
+1235 TVDNTKFVYDNTSGI
-1250 ATVTTLENH
+1250 ATVTTLVNH
-1259 GFRANNQITVD
+1259 GFRASNQITID
-1270 GSSATLYN
+1270 GSSASLFN
-1278 GDFIVKQIVGLTTFT
+1278 GDFIVKKIVGLTTFT
-1293 LDIGK
+1293 VDIGK
-1298 SDSAPSIGGTVRA
+1298 NDTTPSISGTVRA

-1340 LTTQLSSPV
+1340 LTAQLSSPV
-1349 STLVTDEV
+1349 STLVTDEI
-1357 NIANLTDFDFKIG
+1357 NITNLNNFDFKIG
-1370 DYMRIDD
+1370 DYVRIDD
-1377 EIVRIKTNVSSNPV
+1377 EIMRIKTSVTSNPV

-1403 THVSGSVVRRVLVE
+1403 THISGSVVRRVLVE

-1445 TALPEKQTRQPTT
+1445 TALPEKQSKQPTT

-1505 IPTITGEDVFSVGT
+1505 IPTVTGEDIFSVGT

-1527 PAEITISRTV
+1527 PAEVTVSRAI
-1537 KVEGGNTGN
+1537 KVEGGNTGS

-1565 PEGIEANHVFVQGD
+1565 PEGIEANHVFIQGD
-1579 ATVSRKYTVGIAT
+1579 ATVSRKYSVGIAT

-1603 WKAEPEE
+1603 WKAQPEE
-1610 GSYQGWVYTTDNDW
+1610 GSHWGWVYTTDNEW
-1624 YPFSNISIDKDR
+1624 YPFGNISIDKDK
-1636 QIYIFDSIGV
+1636 QIYIFDGVGV
-1646 GTNSPGTNSL
+1646 GTTSPGTNTF
-1656 QVGSGTSLVAINS
+1656 QVGSGTSLVAIDG
-1669 NGETGVGIGTT
+1669 NGGVGIGTT
-1680 ANGFDIRTNGNGIF
+1680 ANGYDIRTNGDGIF
-1694 VGSGGTIFGDGSG
+1694 VGSGGTYFGDGSG
-1707 LFNLLNDSLMQG
+1707 LYGLLNDSLFSG
-1719 VQAGLGTG
+1719 VTSGLGTG

-1733 LNVGIGTT
+1733 FNVGIGTT
-1741 AFDTTFTL
+1741 VFDDTFTL
-1749 HVGSPGTGKTDL
+1749 QIGSPGTGKTDL
-1761 LVNNMSRFISTANFE
+1761 LVNNQSRFLSTATYV
-1776 GPVTIDGKL
+1776 GDVSIVGKL
-1785 TSTDFDIAS
+1785 EATNFDINS
-1794 SSHNITVGVLTAT
+1794 SSSNITVGVLTAT
-1807 NLSVGSAGTILTTS
+1807 SINIGVGGTILTTT
-1821 DSGANTGIVIGDTT
+1821 ANGVGIGSTQ
-1835 PTAALDVRLPAR
+1835 PSAALDVTEPAR
-1847 IQSTFEIPQTV
+1847 IQSTYDFPQTV
-1858 SSSSNSIT
+1858 ESSSNTIT
-1866 LQVNQSNTFLHTT
+1866 LKVDEASTFLHTT
-1879 SEDVNKFILA
+1879 IENVNKFVLQGIKA
-1889 GIEASSSTSFTIKIV
+1889 GSSASFTIKIV
-1904 QNATTARSVAIDTF
+1904 QNATTARTVAVDNF
-1918 ETTGGVSIPVN
+1918 ETTGGVNIPVN
-1929 WPGGVVPTM
+1929 WPGGVVPVM
-1938 TNAVD
+1938 TNAVN
-1943 AIDIY
+1943 AIDVY
-1948 SYVTF
+1948 SYITF
-1953 DGGASLYGVVGG
+1953 DGGTSLYGIVGG

>member
-33 NQGNSMARPFKTI
+33 NQGNSAARPFKTI

-70 TIMLMPGDHLVDNR
+70 TILLMPGDHLIDNR
-84 PGFIPLTGSNYLQR
+84 PGFIPLTGTNYLQR
-98 NGVETTDFSAFDA
+98 NGNETTGFSAFDA
-111 NSNFDIESAD
+111 NTNFDVESPD
-121 NALYKLNSVNGGVI
+121 NALYKLNSVHGGVI
-135 IPRGTSLVGYDL
+135 VPRGTSIVGYDL

-158 DPTNAN
+158 DPTNSN
-164 IERTAIFRV
+164 IERTAIFRI

-183 FFDGNPNGLVY
+183 FFDGRPNGLVY
-194 KNYTDAKFVPNFS
+194 KNYTPSQFVPNFS

-214 EYADGVNNVYLND
+214 EYADGVNNVYIND
-227 AFNVNKS
+227 AFNVNKQ

-260 PDFPSTGL
+260 PDFPSSGL
-268 DIQPKIDEFR
+268 DIQAKVDEFR
-278 IVGPKSGA
+278 IVGPKGGA
-286 VGISTIQAGD
+286 VGISTIKAGD
-296 GTTGTKTITVQ
+296 GSTGTKTITVN
-307 LGAGAG
+307 LGTGAG
-313 NVQGIEGLNVD
+313 NVQGIEGLQVD
-324 TMFQVNDVADSAYN
+324 TMFQVNDCADSAYN

-348 VDSVTGRVLEF
+348 VDGVTGRVLEF
-359 TYQVPTIPTDPLENP
+359 TYQVPVIPTDVLENP

-388 ASPYIFNISMRSVF
+388 ASPYIFNISLRSVY

-430 QKDDQAFIKYKNDGT
+430 QKDDQAFIKYKTDGT

-458 ARYHP
+458 AKYHP
-463 DYYSFHIKASNNS
+463 DYYSYHIKASNNS

-489 QQFLTET
+489 QQFLTES

-514 NSVGYREEA
+514 NSVSYREEA
-523 FPQDDVGYITHIIPP
+523 FAKDDVGYITHIIPP
-538 QEIITSD
+538 QEITSSN

-551 AIDVT
+551 AIDVL

-565 ATTTKLFLAQRT
+565 ATTTKLFLAEKT
-577 NIDEAPKTLVQGY
+577 NVDDAPNTLVQGY
-590 RIGASLND
+590 RIGAAVND
-598 QINVGISSDVTG
+598 TINVGISSDITG
-610 TKNYSA
+610 TKNYASR
-616 NIVMPNTTSTISKKE
+616 ISMPGTTDTASMKE
-631 FTVGRVGSANSITS
+631 FTVGRVGTANSITS
-645 DIITLTENHSFENGE
+645 DIITLTQNHTFINGE
-660 TIRFTSDDAR
+660 TIRFISEDAR
-670 LPDGLENNQV
+670 LPDGLENNKV
-680 YFAITDGLNADQIKV
+680 YFAITDGLNADQLKV

-701 ASAGQGITLN
+701 ASAGQQIPLN
-711 NLGGSLKVQS
+711 NLGGSIKVQS
-721 RVSDKIVGDIGHPIQ
+721 RVSDKIVGDLGHPIQ
-736 FDTTNE
+736 FDTVNE
-742 QWFINVPT
+742 QWYITVPS
-750 DAALNTIYPAIKG
+750 DLSLNSIYHAIKG
-763 IGSSVVG
+763 IGSGIVG

-777 ITRKSDSRPLGDK
+777 ITRKSDTRPLGDK

-811 TSYVL
+811 TSYVI
-816 EESNTVIGSTNAE
+816 EESNTVIGATNAE
-829 VALQFSPSSQ
+829 VALQFSPTPQ
-839 TMSNQAE
+839 TMSNQSE
-846 MRNFRFIKN
+846 LRNFRFIKN

-860 TFNTFTSE
+860 TFNYFTSE
-868 LPHGLTLGSEVKIN
+868 LPHGLTLGSEVRIN
-882 QVTSTVNT
+882 QVTSTVNPI
-890 TGVANSGY
+890 GIANSGY

-914 VQMGVVNPGTFT
+914 VQMGTQNPGTFS

-941 LRAPNNYFVY
+941 VKAPNNYFIY
-951 DVDTINEYKT
+951 DVNTINEYKT
-961 GIQDGVYY
+961 GVQDGVYY
-969 LTIVDATNTPEIAP
+969 LTIVDATNTPTIAP

-1010 NPDAAIAYASSRVLG
+1010 NPDAATAYASSRTLG
-1025 SVEIDDPKH
+1025 NVEIDDPKH

-1066 TIFTTTEHG
+1066 TIFTKTEHG
-1075 LNRITKVSITT
+1075 LNRITNVSLVGGAP
-1086 AGAGYGNNTG
+1086 AGQGYGNNTG
-1096 GVESLYNA
+1096 SVESLYNA
-1104 TLTGGNGVDASARVT
+1104 TLTGGNGVDASARIT
-1119 VDSSGSVTD
+1119 VNSSGAVTN

-1134 GTDYLVGD
+1134 GSDYLVGD
-1142 VLTITG
+1142 LLTITG
-1148 ITTFSSHSVAE
+1148 TSTFSPFVSAQVR
-1159 VTVDKILNNVG
+1159 VDNILNNVG
-1170 DTIRIEN
+1170 DTIRVEN
-1177 ISSFGRKEYNKL
+1177 ITSFERKEYNKL

-1196 TNKEIQVT
+1196 TNKELQVT
-1204 SIGGTITDPSS
+1204 SIGGTITNPSFT
-1215 SGIGAT
+1215 GIGVT
-1221 VTSASFGTLTGIGL
+1221 VTSGAFGTLTGIGL
-1235 TVDNTKFVYDNVSGI
+1235 TVDNTKFVYDNTSGI
-1250 ATVTTLENH
+1250 ATVTTLVNH
-1259 GFRANNQITVD
+1259 GFRASNQITID
-1270 GSSATLYN
+1270 GSSASLFN
-1278 GDFIVKQIVGLTTFT
+1278 GDFIVKKIVGLTTFT
-1293 LDIGK
+1293 VDIGK
-1298 SDSAPSIGGTVRA
+1298 NDTTPSISGTVRA

-1340 LTTQLSSPV
+1340 LTAQLSSPV
-1349 STLVTDEV
+1349 STLVTDEI
-1357 NIANLTDFDFKIG
+1357 NITNLNNFDFKIG
-1370 DYMRIDD
+1370 DYVRIDD
-1377 EIVRIKTNVSSNPV
+1377 EIMRIKTSVTSNPV

-1403 THVSGSVVRRVLVE
+1403 THISGSVVRRVLVE

-1445 TALPEKQTRQPTT
+1445 TALPEKQSKQPTT

-1505 IPTITGEDVFSVGT
+1505 IPTVTGEDIFSVGT

-1527 PAEITISRTV
+1527 PAEVTVSRAI
-1537 KVEGGNTGN
+1537 KVEGGNTGS

-1565 PEGIEANHVFVQGD
+1565 PEGIEANHVFIQGD
-1579 ATVSRKYTVGIAT
+1579 ATVSRKYSVGIAT

-1603 WKAEPEE
+1603 WKAQPEE
-1610 GSYQGWVYTTDNDW
+1610 GSHWGWVYTTDNEW
-1624 YPFSNISIDKDR
+1624 YPFGNISIDKDK
-1636 QIYIFDSIGV
+1636 QIYIFDGVGV
-1646 GTNSPGTNSL
+1646 GTTSPGTNTL
-1656 QVGSGTSLVAINS
+1656 QVGSGTSLVAIDG
-1669 NGETGVGIGTT
+1669 NGGVGIGTT
-1680 ANGFDIRTNGNGIF
+1680 ANGYDIRTNGDGIF
-1694 VGSGGTIFGDGSG
+1694 VGSGGTYFGDGSG
-1707 LFNLLNDSLMQG
+1707 LYGLLNDSLFSG
-1719 VQAGLGTG
+1719 VTSGLGTG

-1733 LNVGIGTT
+1733 FNVGIGTT
-1741 AFDTTFTL
+1741 VFDDTFTL
-1749 HVGSPGTGKTDL
+1749 QIGSPGTGKTDL
-1761 LVNNMSRFISTANFE
+1761 LVNNQSRFLSTATYV
-1776 GPVTIDGKL
+1776 GDVSIVGKL
-1785 TSTDFDIAS
+1785 EATNFDINS
-1794 SSHNITVGVLTAT
+1794 SSSNITVGVLTAT
-1807 NLSVGSAGTILTTS
+1807 SINIGVGGTILTTT
-1821 DSGANTGIVIGDTT
+1821 ANGVGIGSTQ
-1835 PTAALDVRLPAR
+1835 PSAALDVTEPAR
-1847 IQSTFEIPQTV
+1847 IQSTYDFPQTV
-1858 SSSSNSIT
+1858 ESSSNTIT
-1866 LQVNQSNTFLHTT
+1866 LKVDEASTFLHTT
-1879 SEDVNKFILA
+1879 TENVNKFVLEGVKA
-1889 GIEASSSTSFTIKIV
+1889 GSSASFTIKIV
-1904 QNATTARSVAIDTF
+1904 QDATTARTVAVDNF
-1918 ETTGGVSIPVN
+1918 ETTGGVNIPVN
-1929 WPGGVVPTM
+1929 WPGGVVPVM
-1938 TNAVD
+1938 TNAVN
-1943 AIDIY
+1943 AIDVY
-1948 SYVTF
+1948 SYITF
-1953 DGGASLYGVVGG
+1953 DGGTSLYGIVGG

>member
-33 NQGNSMARPFKTI
+33 NQGNSAARPFKTI

-70 TIMLMPGDHLVDNR
+70 TILLMPGDHLIDNR
-84 PGFIPLTGSNYLQR
+84 PGFIPLTGTNYLQR
-98 NGVETTDFSAFDA
+98 NGNETTGFSAFDA
-111 NSNFDIESAD
+111 NTNFDVESPD
-121 NALYKLNSVNGGVI
+121 NALYKLNSVHGGVI
-135 IPRGTSLVGYDL
+135 VPRGTSIVGYDL

-158 DPTNAN
+158 DPTNSN
-164 IERTAIFRV
+164 IERTAIFRI

-183 FFDGNPNGLVY
+183 FFDGRPNGLVY
-194 KNYTDAKFVPNFS
+194 KNYTPSQFVPNFS

-214 EYADGVNNVYLND
+214 EYADGVNNVYIND
-227 AFNVNKS
+227 AFNVNKQ

-260 PDFPSTGL
+260 PDFPSSGL
-268 DIQPKIDEFR
+268 DIQAKVDEFR
-278 IVGPKSGA
+278 IVGPKGGA
-286 VGISTIQAGD
+286 VGISTIKAGD
-296 GTTGTKTITVQ
+296 GSTGTKTITVN
-307 LGAGAG
+307 LGTGAG
-313 NVQGIEGLNVD
+313 NVQGIEGLQVD
-324 TMFQVNDVADSAYN
+324 TMFQVNDCADSAYN

-348 VDSVTGRVLEF
+348 VDGVTGRVLEF
-359 TYQVPTIPTDPLENP
+359 TYQVPVIPTDALENP

-388 ASPYIFNISMRSVF
+388 ASPYIFNISLRSVY

-430 QKDDQAFIKYKNDGT
+430 QKDDQAFIKYKTDGT

-458 ARYHP
+458 AKYHP

-489 QQFLTET
+489 QQFLTES

-514 NSVGYREEA
+514 NSISYREEA
-523 FPQDDVGYITHIIPP
+523 FAKDDVGYITHIIPP
-538 QEIITSD
+538 QEITSSN

-551 AIDVT
+551 AIDVL

-565 ATTTKLFLAQRT
+565 ATTTKLFLAEKT
-577 NIDEAPKTLVQGY
+577 NVDDAPNTLVQGY
-590 RIGASLND
+590 RIGAAVND
-598 QINVGISSDVTG
+598 TINVGISSDITG
-610 TKNYSA
+610 TKNYASR
-616 NIVMPNTTSTISKKE
+616 ISMPGTTDTASMKE
-631 FTVGRVGSANSITS
+631 FTVGRVGTANSITS
-645 DIITLTENHSFENGE
+645 DIITLTQNHTFINGE
-660 TIRFTSDDAR
+660 TIRFISEDAR
-670 LPDGLENNQV
+670 LPDGLENNKV
-680 YFAITDGLNADQIKV
+680 YFAITDGLNADQLKV

-701 ASAGQGITLN
+701 ASAGQQIPLN
-711 NLGGSLKVQS
+711 NLGGSIKVQS
-721 RVSDKIVGDIGHPIQ
+721 RVSDKIVGDLGHPIQ
-736 FDTTNE
+736 FDTVNE
-742 QWFINVPT
+742 QWYITVPS
-750 DAALNTIYPAIKG
+750 DLSLNSIYHAIKG
-763 IGSSVVG
+763 IGSGIVG

-777 ITRKSDSRPLGDK
+777 ITRKSDTRPLGDK

-811 TSYVL
+811 TSYVV
-816 EESNTVIGSTNAE
+816 EESNTVIGATNAE
-829 VALQFSPSSQ
+829 VALQFSPTPQ
-839 TMSNQAE
+839 TMSNQSE
-846 MRNFRFIKN
+846 LRNFRFIKN

-860 TFNTFTSE
+860 TFNYFTSE
-868 LPHGLTLGSEVKIN
+868 LPHGLTLGSEVRIN
-882 QVTSTVNT
+882 QVTSTVNPI
-890 TGVANSGY
+890 GIANSGY

-914 VQMGVVNPGTFT
+914 VQMGTQNPGTFS

-941 LRAPNNYFVY
+941 VKAPNNYFIY
-951 DVDTINEYKT
+951 DVNTINEYKT
-961 GIQDGVYY
+961 GVQDGVYY
-969 LTIVDATNTPEIAP
+969 LTIVDATNTPTIAP

-1010 NPDAAIAYASSRVLG
+1010 NPDAATAYASSRTLG
-1025 SVEIDDPKH
+1025 NVEIDDPKH

-1066 TIFTTTEHG
+1066 TIFTKTEHG
-1075 LNRITKVSITT
+1075 LNRITNVSLVGGAP
-1086 AGAGYGNNTG
+1086 AGQGYGNNTG
-1096 GVESLYNA
+1096 SVESLYNA
-1104 TLTGGNGVDASARVT
+1104 TLTGGNGVDASARIT
-1119 VDSSGSVTD
+1119 VNSSGAVTN

-1134 GTDYLVGD
+1134 GSDYLVGD
-1142 VLTITG
+1142 LLTITG
-1148 ITTFSSHSVAE
+1148 TSTFSPFVSAQVR
-1159 VTVDKILNNVG
+1159 VDNILNNVG
-1170 DTIRIEN
+1170 DTIRVEN
-1177 ISSFGRKEYNKL
+1177 ITSFERKEYNKL

-1196 TNKEIQVT
+1196 TNKELQVT
-1204 SIGGTITDPSS
+1204 SIGGTITNPSFT
-1215 SGIGAT
+1215 GIGVT
-1221 VTSASFGTLTGIGL
+1221 VTSGAFGTLTGIGL
-1235 TVDNTKFVYDNVSGI
+1235 TVDNTKFVYDNTSGI
-1250 ATVTTLENH
+1250 ATVTTLVNH
-1259 GFRANNQITVD
+1259 GFRASNQITID
-1270 GSSATLYN
+1270 GSSASLFN
-1278 GDFIVKQIVGLTTFT
+1278 GDFIVKKIVGLTTFT
-1293 LDIGK
+1293 VDIGK
-1298 SDSAPSIGGTVRA
+1298 NDTTPSISGTVRA

-1340 LTTQLSSPV
+1340 LTAQLSSPV
-1349 STLVTDEV
+1349 STLVTDEI
-1357 NIANLTDFDFKIG
+1357 NITNLNNFDFKIG
-1370 DYMRIDD
+1370 DYVRIDD
-1377 EIVRIKTNVSSNPV
+1377 EIMRIKTSVTSNPV

-1403 THVSGSVVRRVLVE
+1403 THISGSVVRRVLVE

-1445 TALPEKQTRQPTT
+1445 TALPEKQSKQPTT

-1505 IPTITGEDVFSVGT
+1505 IPTVTGEDIFSVGT

-1527 PAEITISRTV
+1527 PAEVTVSRAI
-1537 KVEGGNTGN
+1537 KVEGGNTGS

-1565 PEGIEANHVFVQGD
+1565 PEGIEANHVFIQGD
-1579 ATVSRKYTVGIAT
+1579 ATVSRKYSVGIAT

-1603 WKAEPEE
+1603 WKAQPEE
-1610 GSYQGWVYTTDNDW
+1610 GSHWGWVYTTDNEW
-1624 YPFSNISIDKDR
+1624 YPFGNISIDKDK
-1636 QIYIFDSIGV
+1636 QIYIFDGVGV
-1646 GTNSPGTNSL
+1646 GTTSPGTNTF
-1656 QVGSGTSLVAINS
+1656 QVGSGTSLVAIDG
-1669 NGETGVGIGTT
+1669 NGGVGIGTT
-1680 ANGFDIRTNGNGIF
+1680 ANGYDIRTNGDGIF
-1694 VGSGGTIFGDGSG
+1694 VGSGGTYFGDGSG
-1707 LFNLLNDSLMQG
+1707 LYGLLNDSLFSG
-1719 VQAGLGTG
+1719 VTSGLGTG

-1733 LNVGIGTT
+1733 FNVGIGTT
-1741 AFDTTFTL
+1741 VFDDTFTL
-1749 HVGSPGTGKTDL
+1749 QIGSPGTGKTDL
-1761 LVNNMSRFISTANFE
+1761 LVNNQSRFLSTATYV
-1776 GPVTIDGKL
+1776 GDVSIVGKL
-1785 TSTDFDIAS
+1785 EATNFDINS
-1794 SSHNITVGVLTAT
+1794 SSSNITVGVLTAT
-1807 NLSVGSAGTILTTS
+1807 SINIGVGGTILTTT
-1821 DSGANTGIVIGDTT
+1821 ANGVGIGSTQ
-1835 PTAALDVRLPAR
+1835 PSAALDVTEPAR
-1847 IQSTFEIPQTV
+1847 IQSTYDFPQTV
-1858 SSSSNSIT
+1858 ESSSNTIT
-1866 LQVNQSNTFLHTT
+1866 LKVDEASTFLHTT
-1879 SEDVNKFILA
+1879 IENVNKFVLQGIKA
-1889 GIEASSSTSFTIKIV
+1889 GSSASFTIKIV
-1904 QNATTARSVAIDTF
+1904 QNATTARTVAVDNF
-1918 ETTGGVSIPVN
+1918 ETTGGVNIPVN
-1929 WPGGVVPTM
+1929 WPGGVVPVM
-1938 TNAVD
+1938 TNAVN
-1943 AIDIY
+1943 AIDVY
-1948 SYVTF
+1948 SYITF
-1953 DGGASLYGVVGG
+1953 DGGTSLYGIVGG

>member
-33 NQGNSMARPFKTI
+33 NQGNSAARPFKTI

-70 TIMLMPGDHLVDNR
+70 TILLMPGDHLIDNR
-84 PGFIPLTGSNYLQR
+84 PGFIPLTGTNYLQR
-98 NGVETTDFSAFDA
+98 NGNETTGFSAFDA
-111 NSNFDIESAD
+111 NTNFDVESPD
-121 NALYKLNSVNGGVI
+121 NALYKLNSVHGGVI
-135 IPRGTSLVGYDL
+135 VPRGTSIVGYDL

-158 DPTNAN
+158 DPTNSN
-164 IERTAIFRV
+164 IERTAIFRI

-183 FFDGNPNGLVY
+183 FFDGRPNGLVY
-194 KNYTDAKFVPNFS
+194 KNYTPSQFVPNFS

-214 EYADGVNNVYLND
+214 EYADGVNNVYIND
-227 AFNVNKS
+227 AFNVNKQ

-260 PDFPSTGL
+260 PDFPSSGL
-268 DIQPKIDEFR
+268 DIQAKVDEFR
-278 IVGPKSGA
+278 IVGPKGGA
-286 VGISTIQAGD
+286 VGISTIKAGD
-296 GTTGTKTITVQ
+296 GSTGTKTITVN
-307 LGAGAG
+307 LGTGAG
-313 NVQGIEGLNVD
+313 NVQGIEGLQVD
-324 TMFQVNDVADSAYN
+324 TMFQVNDCADSAYN

-348 VDSVTGRVLEF
+348 VDGVTGRVLEF
-359 TYQVPTIPTDPLENP
+359 TYQVPVIPTDVLENP

-388 ASPYIFNISMRSVF
+388 ASPYIFNISLRSVY

-430 QKDDQAFIKYKNDGT
+430 QKDDQAFIKYKTDGT

-458 ARYHP
+458 AKYHP
-463 DYYSFHIKASNNS
+463 DYYSFHIKASNNA

-489 QQFLTET
+489 QQFLTES

-514 NSVGYREEA
+514 NSVSYREEA
-523 FPQDDVGYITHIIPP
+523 FAKDDVGYITHIIPP
-538 QEIITSD
+538 QEITSSN

-551 AIDVT
+551 AIDVL

-565 ATTTKLFLAQRT
+565 ATTTKLFLAEKT
-577 NIDEAPKTLVQGY
+577 NVDDAPNTLVQGY
-590 RIGASLND
+590 RIGAAVND
-598 QINVGISSDVTG
+598 TINVGISSDITG
-610 TKNYSA
+610 TKNYASR
-616 NIVMPNTTSTISKKE
+616 ISMPGTTDTASMKE
-631 FTVGRVGSANSITS
+631 FTVGRVGTANSITS
-645 DIITLTENHSFENGE
+645 DIITLTQNHTFINGE
-660 TIRFTSDDAR
+660 TIRFISEDAR
-670 LPDGLENNQV
+670 LPDGLENNKV
-680 YFAITDGLNADQIKV
+680 YFAITDGLNADQLKV

-701 ASAGQGITLN
+701 ASAGQQIPLN
-711 NLGGSLKVQS
+711 NLGGSIKVQS
-721 RVSDKIVGDIGHPIQ
+721 RVSDKIVGDLGHPIQ
-736 FDTTNE
+736 FDTVNE
-742 QWFINVPT
+742 QWYITVPS
-750 DAALNTIYPAIKG
+750 DLSLNSIYHAIKG
-763 IGSSVVG
+763 IGSGIVG

-777 ITRKSDSRPLGDK
+777 ITRKSDTRPLGDK

-811 TSYVL
+811 TSYVI
-816 EESNTVIGSTNAE
+816 EESNTVIGATNAE
-829 VALQFSPSSQ
+829 VALQFSPTPQ
-839 TMSNQAE
+839 TMSNQSE
-846 MRNFRFIKN
+846 LRNFRFIKN

-860 TFNTFTSE
+860 TFNYFTSE
-868 LPHGLTLGSEVKIN
+868 LPHGLTLGSEVRIN
-882 QVTSTVNT
+882 QVTSTVNPI
-890 TGVANSGY
+890 GIANSGY

-914 VQMGVVNPGTFT
+914 VQMGTQNPGTFS

-941 LRAPNNYFVY
+941 VKAPNNYFIY
-951 DVDTINEYKT
+951 DVNTINEYKT
-961 GIQDGVYY
+961 GVQDGVYY
-969 LTIVDATNTPEIAP
+969 LTIVDATNTPTIAP

-1010 NPDAAIAYASSRVLG
+1010 NPDAATAYASSRTLG
-1025 SVEIDDPKH
+1025 NVEIDDPKH

-1066 TIFTTTEHG
+1066 TIFTKTEHG
-1075 LNRITKVSITT
+1075 LNRITNVSLVGGAP
-1086 AGAGYGNNTG
+1086 AGQGYGNNTG
-1096 GVESLYNA
+1096 SVESLYNA
-1104 TLTGGNGVDASARVT
+1104 TLTGGNGVDASARIT
-1119 VDSSGSVTD
+1119 VNSSGAVTN

-1134 GTDYLVGD
+1134 GSDYLVGD
-1142 VLTITG
+1142 LLTITG
-1148 ITTFSSHSVAE
+1148 TSTFSPFVSAQVR
-1159 VTVDKILNNVG
+1159 VDNILNNVG
-1170 DTIRIEN
+1170 DTIRVEN
-1177 ISSFGRKEYNKL
+1177 ITSFERKEYNKL

-1196 TNKEIQVT
+1196 TNKELQVT
-1204 SIGGTITDPSS
+1204 SIGGTITNPSFT
-1215 SGIGAT
+1215 GIGVT
-1221 VTSASFGTLTGIGL
+1221 VTSGAFGTLTGIGL
-1235 TVDNTKFVYDNVSGI
+1235 TVDNTKFVYDNTSGI
-1250 ATVTTLENH
+1250 ATVTTLVNH
-1259 GFRANNQITVD
+1259 GFRASNQITID
-1270 GSSATLYN
+1270 GSSASLFN
-1278 GDFIVKQIVGLTTFT
+1278 GDFIVKKIVGLTTFT
-1293 LDIGK
+1293 VDIGK
-1298 SDSAPSIGGTVRA
+1298 NDTTPSISGTVRA

-1340 LTTQLSSPV
+1340 LTAQLSSPV
-1349 STLVTDEV
+1349 STLVTDEI
-1357 NIANLTDFDFKIG
+1357 NITNLNNFDFKIG
-1370 DYMRIDD
+1370 DYVRIDD
-1377 EIVRIKTNVSSNPV
+1377 EIMRIKTSVTSNPV

-1403 THVSGSVVRRVLVE
+1403 THISGSVVRRVLVE

-1445 TALPEKQTRQPTT
+1445 TALPEKQSKQPTT

-1505 IPTITGEDVFSVGT
+1505 IPTVTGEDIFSVGT

-1527 PAEITISRTV
+1527 PAEVTVSRAI
-1537 KVEGGNTGN
+1537 KVEGGNTGS

-1565 PEGIEANHVFVQGD
+1565 PEGIEANHVFIQGD
-1579 ATVSRKYTVGIAT
+1579 ATVSRKYSVGIAT

-1603 WKAEPEE
+1603 WKAQPEE
-1610 GSYQGWVYTTDNDW
+1610 GSHWGWVYTTDNEW
-1624 YPFSNISIDKDR
+1624 YPFGNISIDKDK
-1636 QIYIFDSIGV
+1636 QIYIFDGVGV
-1646 GTNSPGTNSL
+1646 GTTSPGTNTL
-1656 QVGSGTSLVAINS
+1656 QVGSGTSLVAIDG
-1669 NGETGVGIGTT
+1669 NGGVGIGTT
-1680 ANGFDIRTNGNGIF
+1680 ANGYDIRTNGDGIF
-1694 VGSGGTIFGDGSG
+1694 VGSGGTYFGDGSG
-1707 LFNLLNDSLMQG
+1707 LYGLLNDSLFSG
-1719 VQAGLGTG
+1719 VTSGLGTG

-1733 LNVGIGTT
+1733 FNVGIGTT
-1741 AFDTTFTL
+1741 VFDDTFTL
-1749 HVGSPGTGKTDL
+1749 QIGSPGTGKTDL
-1761 LVNNMSRFISTANFE
+1761 LVNNQSRFLSTATYV
-1776 GPVTIDGKL
+1776 GDVSIVGKL
-1785 TSTDFDIAS
+1785 EATNFDINS
-1794 SSHNITVGVLTAT
+1794 SSSNITVGVLTAT
-1807 NLSVGSAGTILTTS
+1807 SINIGVGGTILTTT
-1821 DSGANTGIVIGDTT
+1821 ANGVGIGSTQ
-1835 PTAALDVRLPAR
+1835 PSAALDVTEPAR
-1847 IQSTFEIPQTV
+1847 IQSTYDFPQTV
-1858 SSSSNSIT
+1858 ESSSNTIT
-1866 LQVNQSNTFLHTT
+1866 LKVDEASTFLHTT
-1879 SEDVNKFILA
+1879 IEDVNKFVLEGVKA
-1889 GIEASSSTSFTIKIV
+1889 GSSASFTIKIV
-1904 QNATTARSVAIDTF
+1904 QNATTARSVAVDNF
-1918 ETTGGVSIPVN
+1918 ETTGGVNIPVN
-1929 WPGGVVPTM
+1929 WPGGVVPVM

-1943 AIDIY
+1943 AIDVY
-1948 SYVTF
+1948 SYITF
-1953 DGGASLYGVVGG
+1953 DGGTSLYGIVGG

>member
-33 NQGNSMARPFKTI
+33 NQGNSLARPFKTI

-70 TIMLMPGDHLVDNR
+70 TIMLMPGDHLIDNR
-84 PGFIPLTGSNYLQR
+84 PGYIPLTGTNFLQR

-111 NSNFDIESAD
+111 NTNFDIESPS
-121 NALYKLNSVNGGVI
+121 NALHKLNSIHGGVI

-158 DPTNAN
+158 DPTNSN
-164 IERTAIFRV
+164 IERTSIFQV

-194 KNYTDAKFVPNFS
+194 KNYTNSQFVPNFS

-227 AFNVNKS
+227 AFNVNKQ

-260 PDFPSTGL
+260 PDFPSSGL
-268 DIQPKIDEFR
+268 DIQAKIDEFR
-278 IVGPKSGA
+278 IVGPKGGS
-286 VGISTIQAGD
+286 VGISTIKAGD
-296 GTTGTKTITVQ
+296 GTTGTKTITVN
-307 LGAGAG
+307 LGVGAG
-313 NVQGIEGLNVD
+313 NVQGIDGLQVD
-324 TMFQVNDVADSAYN
+324 TMFQVNDCADPAYN
-338 GQFVVDSITK
+338 GQFVVDTISK

-359 TYQVPTIPTDPLENP
+359 TYQTPTIPTDPLENP
-374 ASATITLDTDTVKS
+374 ASATVTLDTDTVKS

-402 GMCGMHADGNKAGGF
+402 GMCGMHADGSKAGGF

-452 IHSDGD
+452 LHSDGD

-489 QQFLTET
+489 QQFLTES

-514 NSVGYREEA
+514 NSVSYREEA

-538 QEIITSD
+538 QEITSD
-545 FNLEYD
+545 NFNLEYD
-551 AIDVT
+551 AIDVL

-565 ATTTKLFLAQRT
+565 ATTSKLFLAEKT
-577 NIDEAPKTLVQGY
+577 NIDDAPNTLVQGH
-590 RIGASLND
+590 RIGASVND
-598 QINVGISSDVTG
+598 TINVGISSDITG
-610 TKNYSA
+610 TKEYSA
-616 NIVMPNTTSTISKKE
+616 RIVMPNSTSSSSKE
-631 FTVGRVGSANSITS
+631 FTVGRVGTANSITS
-645 DIITLTENHSFENGE
+645 DIITFTENHTFINGE
-660 TIRFTSDDAR
+660 TIRFISDDAR

-701 ASAGQGITLN
+701 ASAIQQIPIN

-721 RVSDKIVGDIGHPIQ
+721 RVSDKIVGDLGHPIQ
-736 FDTTNE
+736 FDTING
-742 QWFINVPT
+742 QWFINVST
-750 DAALNTIYPAIKG
+750 DLSLNNIYHAIKG
-763 IGSSVVG
+763 IGSGIVG

-777 ITRKSDSRPLGDK
+777 ITRKSDTRPLGDK

-829 VALQFSPSSQ
+829 VALQFNPSSQ
-839 TMSNQAE
+839 TMSNQSE
-846 MRNFRFIKN
+846 MRNFRFIKS
-855 ATTDG
+855 ASTDG
-860 TFNTFTSE
+860 TFNYFNSE
-868 LPHGLTLGSEVKIN
+868 LPHGLTLGSEVRIN
-882 QVTSTVNT
+882 QVTSSVNP

-914 VQMGVVNPGTFT
+914 VEMGVVNPGTFT

-941 LRAPNNYFVY
+941 VKAPNNYFIY

-969 LTIVDATNTPEIAP
+969 LTIVDATNTPTIAP
-983 YNDRL
+983 YNDRN
-988 KFAFPQP
+988 KFAFAQP

-1025 SVEIDDPKH
+1025 NVEVDDPKH

-1066 TIFTTTEHG
+1066 TIFTKTEHG
-1075 LNRITKVSITT
+1075 LNRITNVSIVGT
-1086 AGAGYGNNTG
+1086 GGLGYGNNTG
-1096 GVESLYNA
+1096 SVESLYNA
-1104 TLTGGNGVDASARVT
+1104 TLTGGNGVDASARIT
-1119 VDSSGSVTD
+1119 VNSSGSVTD

-1142 VLTITG
+1142 ILTITG
-1148 ITTFSSHSVAE
+1148 VSTFSPYTPAQ
-1159 VTVDKILNNVG
+1159 VTVQNILNNVG
-1170 DTIRIEN
+1170 NTIRIEN
-1177 ISSFGRKEYNKL
+1177 ISSFKRKEYNKL
-1189 YEITGIS
+1189 YEVTGIS

-1204 SIGGTITDPSS
+1204 SIGGTITDPSFT
-1215 SGIGAT
+1215 GIGAT
-1221 VTSASFGTLTGIGL
+1221 VTNASFGTLTGIGL
-1235 TVDNTKFVYDNVSGI
+1235 TIDNTKFVYDNSSGI

-1259 GFRANNQITVD
+1259 GFRANNQITID
-1270 GSSATLYN
+1270 GSTATLYN

-1293 LDIGK
+1293 VNIGK
-1298 SDSAPSIGGTVRA
+1298 SSSVPSISGTVRA

-1340 LTTQLSSPV
+1340 LTAQLSSPV
-1349 STLVTDEV
+1349 SDFITDEI
-1357 NIANLTDFDFKIG
+1357 NITNLNNFDFKIG
-1370 DYMRIDD
+1370 DYIRIDD
-1377 EIVRIKTNVSSNPV
+1377 EIVRIKTNVTSNPV

-1445 TALPEKQTRQPTT
+1445 TALPEKQTRQPST

-1527 PAEITISRTV
+1527 PAEITISRTL

-1565 PEGIEANHVFVQGD
+1565 SEGIEANHIFIQGD
-1579 ATVSRKYTVGIAT
+1579 ATVSRKYSVGIAT
-1592 PTTSATAGDVV
+1592 PTNSATAGDVV
-1603 WKAEPEE
+1603 WKAQPEE
-1610 GSYQGWVYTTDNDW
+1610 GSNSGWVYTTDNEW
-1624 YPFSNISIDKDR
+1624 YPFSNISIDKNH
-1636 QIYIFDSIGV
+1636 QIYTFDGV
-1646 GTNSPGTNSL
+1646 GIATNSPGTNKL
-1656 QVGSGTSLVAINS
+1656 QVGSGTSLVAIDG
-1669 NGETGVGIGTT
+1669 NGGVGIGTS
-1680 ANGFDIRTNGNGIF
+1680 ANGYDIRTNGNGIF
-1694 VGSGGTIFGDGSG
+1694 VGSSGTIFGDGSG
-1707 LFNLLNDSLMQG
+1707 LFNLQNDSLFKG
-1719 VQAGLGTG
+1719 VNSGLGTG
-1727 IHPISN
+1727 IHPVQN

-1741 AFDTTFTL
+1741 VFDQTNTL
-1749 HVGSPGTGKTDL
+1749 QVGSPGTGKTDL
-1761 LVNNMSRFISTANFE
+1761 LVNNKSRFISTADFE
-1776 GPVTIDGKL
+1776 GPVNISGKL
-1785 TSTDFDIAS
+1785 TSTDFDIDS
-1794 SSHNITVGVLTAT
+1794 SSSNITVGVLTAT
-1807 NLSVGSAGTILTTS
+1807 NINVGSGSTILTTTT
-1821 DSGANTGIVIGDTT
+1821 SGVGINATT
-1835 PTAALDVRLPAR
+1835 PTAALDVREPAR
-1847 IQSTFEIPQTV
+1847 LQSTYEIPQTV
-1858 SSSSNSIT
+1858 TSSSNSIT
-1866 LQVNQSNTFLHTT
+1866 LQADQSNTFLHTT
-1879 SEDVNKFILA
+1879 TENVSKFILS
-1889 GIEASSSTSFTIKIV
+1889 GVKASSSTSFTIKIV
-1904 QNATTARSVAIDTF
+1904 QGAVTARTVAIDTF

-1938 TNAVD
+1938 TNVVNAVD
-1943 AIDIY
+1943 VY
-1948 SYVTF
+1948 SYITF

>member
-28 TDSIE
+28 TDSVE

-46 QRALI
+46 QRALV

-70 TIMLMPGDHLVDNR
+70 TIMLMPGDHLIDNR
-84 PGFIPLTGSNYLQR
+84 PGFIPLTASNFLQR
-98 NGVETTDFSAFDA
+98 NGTETSDFSPFDA
-111 NSNFDIESAD
+111 NTNFDIESED
-121 NALYKLNSVNGGVI
+121 NALYKLNSVHGGVI

-164 IERTAIFRV
+164 IPSTAIFRV
-173 TGGCYFWQMT
+173 TGACYFWQMT
-183 FFDGNPNGLVY
+183 FFDGHPNGLVY

-214 EYADGVNNVYLND
+214 EYADGVNNVYIND
-227 AFNVNKS
+227 AFNTDKS
-234 FDRTDLDMYYEK
+234 FDRTDLDMFYEK

-260 PDFPSTGL
+260 PDYPSGAI
-268 DIQPKIDEFR
+268 DIQAKIDEFR
-278 IVGPKSGA
+278 IVGPKSGS
-286 VGISTIQAGD
+286 VGISTILAGD
-296 GTTGTKTITVQ
+296 GITPTKVITVQ
-307 LGAGAG
+307 LGTGAG
-313 NVQGIEGLNVD
+313 NIKGIDGLAVD
-324 TMFQVNDVADSAYN
+324 TAFQVNDCIDTAYN

-348 VDSVTGRVLEF
+348 VDSVTGNVLEF
-359 TYQVPTIPTDPLENP
+359 TYQVPVIPTDPQENP
-374 ASATITLDTDTVKS
+374 ASATVTLDTDTVKS
-388 ASPYIFNISMRSVF
+388 ASPYIFNISMRSVY
-402 GMCGMHADGNKAGGF
+402 GMSGMHADGSKAGGF

-445 FERGTPN
+445 FERGTAN
-452 IHSDGD
+452 LHTDGD

-463 DYYSFHIKASNNS
+463 DYYSYHIKASNNS

-489 QQFLTET
+489 QQFITES

-514 NSVGYREEA
+514 NSVSYREEA
-523 FPQDDVGYITHIIPP
+523 FPQDDVGFITHIIPP
-538 QEIITSD
+538 QEITSD
-545 FNLEYD
+545 NFNLEYD
-551 AIDVT
+551 AIDAS
-556 KTLSVAAGA
+556 KTISSAAGA
-565 ATTTKLFLAQRT
+565 ATTSKLFLDGKT
-577 NIDEAPKTLVQGY
+577 NIDEPPNTLVQGY
-590 RIGASLND
+590 RIGAAQND
-598 QINVGISSDVTG
+598 SINVGISSDNTG
-610 TKNYSA
+610 TKNYASR
-616 NIVMPNTTSTISKKE
+616 IVMPGSTDTASVKE
-631 FTVGRVGSANSITS
+631 FDVGRTGSTNNISS
-645 DIITLTENHSFENGE
+645 DIVTLTTNHTIANGE
-660 TIRFTSDDAR
+660 TIRFISDSAR
-670 LPDGLENNQV
+670 LPDGLENNKV
-680 YFAITDGLNADQIKV
+680 YFAITDGLSANQLKV
-695 ASTFTE
+695 ASSFTE
-701 ASAGQGITLN
+701 ASAGQGLTLN
-711 NLGGSLKVQS
+711 DLGGALKVQS

-736 FDTTNE
+736 FDTTEN
-742 QWFINVPT
+742 QWFINVAE
-750 DAALNTIYPAIKG
+750 DVGLNAIYTAVKDLG
-763 IGSSVVG
+763 TGVVG

-811 TSYVL
+811 TSYVV
-816 EESNTVIGSTNAE
+816 EESNTVIGATNAE

-839 TMSNQAE
+839 TMGNQSE

-855 ATTDG
+855 AETDG

-868 LPHGLTLGSEVKIN
+868 LPHGLTVGSEVRIN

-890 TGVANSGY
+890 TGIANSGY

-904 VSVPKSDQFV
+904 VSVPNSDKFV
-914 VQMGVVNPGTFT
+914 VQMGVSNPGTFT

-951 DVDTINEYKT
+951 DIDTINEYET
-961 GIQDGVYY
+961 GVQDGVYY
-969 LTIVDATNTPEIAP
+969 LTIIDATNVPEIAP

-988 KFAFPQP
+988 KFSFAQP

-1010 NPDAAIAYASSRVLG
+1010 NPDAAISYASSRILG
-1025 SVEIDDPKH
+1025 NVEVDDPKN

-1049 VGFGITDIVSN
+1049 VGFGITDILSN

-1066 TIFTTTEHG
+1066 TIHTKTEHG
-1075 LNRITKVSITT
+1075 LNRITRLSITN

-1096 GVESLYNA
+1096 GVESLYNVS
-1104 TLTGGNGVDASARVT
+1104 LTNGNGVDASARIT
-1119 VDSSGSVTD
+1119 VDSSGTLTD
-1128 VEIMNP
+1128 VEVMNS

-1142 VLTITG
+1142 VLTVSKTG
-1148 ITTFSSHSVAE
+1148 ISTFSPFTEAT

-1170 DTIRIEN
+1170 DTIRVEN
-1177 ISSFGRKEYNKL
+1177 ITSFERKEYNKL
-1189 YEITGIS
+1189 YEITGIT
-1196 TNKEIQVT
+1196 TNKALEVV
-1204 SIGGTITDPSS
+1204 SIGSTILNPSLT
-1215 SGIGAT
+1215 GIGAT
-1221 VTSASFGTLTGIGL
+1221 VTNLSFGTLTGPGL
-1235 TVDNTKFVYDNVSGI
+1235 TVNNSKFEYDNVTGI
-1250 ATVTTLENH
+1250 ATVTTTSNH
-1259 GFRANNQITVD
+1259 GFRASNQITID
-1270 GSSATLYN
+1270 GSTEELYN

-1293 LDIGK
+1293 LNIGK
-1298 SDSAPSIGGTVRA
+1298 SDSIPTISGTVKA

-1340 LTTQLSSPV
+1340 LTAELSS
-1349 STLVTDEV
+1349 SITTLVSDEV
-1357 NIANLTDFDFKIG
+1357 NITNLNDFDFKIG
-1370 DYMRIDD
+1370 DYIRIDD
-1377 EIVRIKTNVSSNPV
+1377 EIMRIKTSVASNPV
-1391 KVFRGLMGTKTA
+1391 KVFRGMMGTKTA
-1403 THVSGSVVRRVLVE
+1403 THVLGSVIKRVLVE

-1432 TFEYLGFGPGNYS
+1432 TFEYLGYGPGNYS
-1445 TALPEKQTRQPTT
+1445 TALPEKQIQQPNI
-1458 KEQLATQSFNSAGG
+1458 KQQLAAQSFNSAGG

-1505 IPTITGEDVFSVGT
+1505 IPTVTGEDVFSVGT

-1527 PAEITISRTV
+1527 PAEITISRTL

-1565 PEGIEANHVFVQGD
+1565 PEGIEANHVFIQGD

-1592 PTTSATAGDVV
+1592 PTTSGTAGDVV

-1610 GSYQGWVYTTDNDW
+1610 GGHWGWVFTTDNEW
-1624 YPFSNISIDKDR
+1624 YPFANISIDRDR
-1636 QIYIFDSIGV
+1636 QIYIFDGV
-1646 GTNSPGTNSL
+1646 GIGTTTPGTNTF

-1669 NGETGVGIGTT
+1669 DGGSGIGIGTT
-1680 ANGFDIRTNGNGIF
+1680 ANGFDIRTNGDGIF
-1694 VGSGGTIFGDGSG
+1694 VGSSGTYYGDGSG
-1707 LFNLLNDSLMQG
+1707 LTNLANDSLMRG

-1727 IHPISN
+1727 IHPIDN

-1761 LVNNMSRFISTANFE
+1761 LVNNLSRFKSTADFE
-1776 GPVTIDGKL
+1776 GDVNIEGAVSITN
-1785 TSTDFDIAS
+1785 FDINS
-1794 SSHNITVGVLTAT
+1794 SSSNMTVGVLTAT
-1807 NLSVGSAGTILTTS
+1807 NLHVGLAKTILATTA
-1821 DSGANTGIVIGDTT
+1821 DGVGINATS
-1835 PTAALDVRLPAR
+1835 PTAALDVREPAR
-1847 IQSTFEIPQTV
+1847 LQSTYELPGTV
-1858 SSSSNSIT
+1858 TSSSNIIT
-1866 LQVNQSNTFLHTT
+1866 LPVNEHNTFLHTT
-1879 SEDVNKFILA
+1879 TENVTKFVLSGVKSGSA
-1889 GIEASSSTSFTIKIV
+1889 ASFTIKIV
-1904 QNATTARSVAIDTF
+1904 QGASPKTVAVDVF
-1918 ETTGGVSIPVN
+1918 ETTAGVSIPVN
-1929 WPGGVVPTM
+1929 WPGGVVPVM
-1938 TNAVD
+1938 TSVAGS
-1943 AIDIY
+1943 IDVY
-1948 SYVTF
+1948 SYITF
-1953 DGGASLYGVVGG
+1953 DGGTSLYGVIGG

>member
-28 TDSIE
+28 TDSVE

-84 PGFIPLTGSNYLQR
+84 PGFVPLTGSNFLQR
-98 NGVETTDFSAFDA
+98 NGIETTDFSPFDA
-111 NSNFDIESAD
+111 NTNFDVESED

-164 IERTAIFRV
+164 IDSTAIFRV

-183 FFDGNPNGLVY
+183 FFDGQPNGLVY
-194 KNYTDAKFVPNFS
+194 KNYTNSKFVPNFS

-214 EYADGVNNVYLND
+214 EYADGVNNVYIND

-234 FDRTDLDMYYEK
+234 FNRTDLDMYYEK
-246 VGLAYGP
+246 IGLAYGP

-260 PDFPSTGL
+260 PDYPSASI
-268 DIQPKIDEFR
+268 DIQAKIDEFR
-278 IVGPKSGA
+278 IVGPKGGS
-286 VGISTIQAGD
+286 VGISTILAGD
-296 GTTGTKTITVQ
+296 GTTATKVVTVQ
-307 LGAGAG
+307 LGAGAN
-313 NVQGIEGLNVD
+313 NVQGIDGLAVD
-324 TMFQVNDVADSAYN
+324 TAFQVNDCIDTAYN

-348 VDSVTGRVLEF
+348 VDSVTGNVLEF
-359 TYQVPTIPTDPLENP
+359 TYQVPTIPTDAQENP
-374 ASATITLDTDTVKS
+374 ASATVTLDTDTVKS
-388 ASPYIFNISMRSVF
+388 ASPYIFNISMRSVY
-402 GMCGMHADGNKAGGF
+402 GMSGMHADGNKAGGF

-445 FERGTPN
+445 FERGTAN
-452 IHSDGD
+452 LHTDGD

-463 DYYSFHIKASNNS
+463 DYYSYHIKASNNS

-489 QQFLTET
+489 QQFITES

-514 NSVGYREEA
+514 NSISYREEA

-538 QEIITSD
+538 QEIITEN

-551 AIDVT
+551 ALDVS
-556 KTLSVAAGA
+556 KTISSAAGA
-565 ATTTKLFLAQRT
+565 ATTTKLFLNGRT
-577 NIDEAPKTLVQGY
+577 NIDEAPNTLVQGY
-590 RIGASLND
+590 RIGAATND
-598 QINVGISSDVTG
+598 TINVGISSDNTG
-610 TKNYSA
+610 TKNYASR
-616 NIVMPNTTSTISKKE
+616 IVMPGSTDTASIKE
-631 FTVGRVGSANSITS
+631 FSVGRVGTANSISS
-645 DIITLTENHSFENGE
+645 DIITLTENHSFNNGE
-660 TIRFTSDDAR
+660 TIRFISDSAR
-670 LPDGLENNQV
+670 LPDGLENNKV
-680 YFAITDGLNADQIKV
+680 YFAITDSLNADQLKV
-695 ASTFTE
+695 ASSFTE

-711 NLGGSLKVQS
+711 NLGGALKVQS

-736 FDTTNE
+736 FDTTEN

-750 DAALNTIYPAIKG
+750 DVGLNAIYTAVKDLTASI
-763 IGSSVVG
+763 VG

-811 TSYVL
+811 TSYVV
-816 EESNTVIGSTNAE
+816 EESNTVIGATNAE

-839 TMSNQAE
+839 SLGNQSE

-855 ATTDG
+855 AVTDG
-860 TFNTFTSE
+860 TFNYFNSE
-868 LPHGLTLGSEVKIN
+868 VPHGLTLGSEIRVN
-882 QVTSTVNT
+882 QVTSSANV
-890 TGVANSGY
+890 TGIANSGF

-904 VSVPKSDQFV
+904 VAVPKSDQFV
-914 VQMGVVNPGTFT
+914 VQMGVENPGTFT

-951 DVDTINEYKT
+951 DIDTINEYVT
-961 GIQDGVYY
+961 GVQDGVYY
-969 LTIVDATNTPEIAP
+969 LTIVDATNTPDIAP

-988 KFAFPQP
+988 KFSFAQP

-1010 NPDAAIAYASSRVLG
+1010 NPDAAVAYASSKVLG
-1025 SVEIDDPKH
+1025 NVEIDDPKH

-1066 TIFTTTEHG
+1066 TIHTKTEHG
-1075 LNRITKVSITT
+1075 LNRITKVSITS

-1096 GVESLYNA
+1096 GVESLYNVSLA
-1104 TLTGGNGVDASARVT
+1104 NGNGIDASARIT
-1119 VDSSGSVTD
+1119 VDSSGTLTD
-1128 VEIMNP
+1128 VEIMNS
-1134 GTDYLVGD
+1134 GTDYLEGD
-1142 VLTITG
+1142 VLTVSNAG
-1148 ITTFSSHSVAE
+1148 ISTFSPFTEAT

-1170 DTIRIEN
+1170 NTIRVEN
-1177 ISSFGRKEYNKL
+1177 ITSFERKEYNKL

-1196 TNKEIQVT
+1196 TNKALEVV
-1204 SIGGTITDPSS
+1204 SIGSTVLNPALT
-1215 SGIGAT
+1215 GIGAT
-1221 VTSASFGTLTGIGL
+1221 VTNLSFGTLTGIGL
-1235 TVDNTKFVYDNVSGI
+1235 TVDNTKFEYDNTTGI
-1250 ATVTTLENH
+1250 ATVTTTTNH
-1259 GFRANNQITVD
+1259 GFRASNQITIN
-1270 GSSATLYN
+1270 GSGAELYN

-1293 LDIGK
+1293 LNIGK
-1298 SDSAPSIGGTVRA
+1298 SDSVPAISGTVRA

-1340 LTTQLSSPV
+1340 LTAELSSEI
-1349 STLVTDEV
+1349 STLVSDEV
-1357 NIANLTDFDFKIG
+1357 NITNLTNFDFKIG

-1377 EIVRIKTNVSSNPV
+1377 EIMRIKTSVVSNPV
-1391 KVFRGLMGTKTA
+1391 KVFRGMMGTKTA
-1403 THVSGSVVRRVLVE
+1403 THILGSVIRRVLVE
-1417 PIELRRPSI
+1417 PVELRRPSI

-1432 TFEYLGFGPGNYS
+1432 TFEYLGYGPGNYS
-1445 TALPEKQTRQPTT
+1445 TALPEKQIQQPNI
-1458 KEQLATQSFNSAGG
+1458 KQQLASQSFNSAGG

-1505 IPTITGEDVFSVGT
+1505 IPTVTGEDVFSVGT

-1527 PAEITISRTV
+1527 PAEVTISRTL
-1537 KVEGGNTGN
+1537 KVEGGNTGE

-1565 PEGIEANHVFVQGD
+1565 AEGIEANHVFIQGD

-1592 PTTSATAGDVV
+1592 PTSSGTAGDVV

-1610 GSYQGWVYTTDNDW
+1610 GGHQGWVFTTDNEW
-1624 YPFSNISIDKDR
+1624 YPFAGISLDKDR
-1636 QIYIFDSIGV
+1636 QIYTFDSVGV
-1646 GTNSPGTNSL
+1646 GTTTPGTNSF
-1656 QVGSGTSLVAINS
+1656 QVGSGTSMIAIND
-1669 NGETGVGIGTT
+1669 GGVGIGTT
-1680 ANGFDIRTNGNGIF
+1680 ANGYDIRTNGDGIF
-1694 VGSGGTIFGDGSG
+1694 VGSSGTYYGDGSG
-1707 LFNLLNDSLMQG
+1707 LTNLANDSLMQG

-1727 IHPISN
+1727 IHPIDN

-1761 LVNNMSRFISTANFE
+1761 FVNNLSRFTSTADF
-1776 GPVTIDGKL
+1776 DGTVNISGRL
-1785 TSTDFDIAS
+1785 NSTDFDIAS
-1794 SSHNITVGVLTAT
+1794 SSHHITVGVLTAT
-1807 NLSVGSAGTILTTS
+1807 NLHVGSSSTILATTA
-1821 DSGANTGIVIGDTT
+1821 DGVGINATS
-1835 PTAALDVRLPAR
+1835 PTAALDVREPAR
-1847 IQSTFEIPQTV
+1847 LQSTYELPGTV
-1858 SSSSNSIT
+1858 TSSSNTIT
-1866 LQVNQSNTFLHTT
+1866 LPVNEHNTFLHTT
-1879 SEDVNKFILA
+1879 IENVSKFVLSGVKSGSA
-1889 GIEASSSTSFTIKIV
+1889 ASFTIKIV
-1904 QNATTARSVAIDTF
+1904 QGASPKTVAVDVF
-1918 ETTGGVSIPVN
+1918 ETTSGVSIPVN
-1929 WPGGVVPTM
+1929 WPGGVVPVM
-1938 TNAVD
+1938 TSVAGS
-1943 AIDIY
+1943 IDVY
-1948 SYVTF
+1948 SYITF
-1953 DGGASLYGVVGG
+1953 DGGTSLYGVVGG

>member
-33 NQGNSMARPFKTI
+33 NQGNSAARPFKTI

-70 TIMLMPGDHLVDNR
+70 TILLMPGDHLIDNR

-98 NGVETTDFSAFDA
+98 NGVETTGFSAFDA
-111 NSNFDIESAD
+111 NTNFDVESPD
-121 NALYKLNSVNGGVI
+121 NALYKLNSVHGGVI
-135 IPRGTSLVGYDL
+135 VPRGTSIVGYDL

-164 IERTAIFRV
+164 IERTAIFRI

-183 FFDGNPNGLVY
+183 FFDGRPNGLVY
-194 KNYTDAKFVPNFS
+194 KNYTPSQFVPNFS

-214 EYADGVNNVYLND
+214 EYADGVNKVLIND
-227 AFNVNKS
+227 AFNVNKQ

-260 PDFPSTGL
+260 PDFPSSGL
-268 DIQPKIDEFR
+268 DIQAKVDEFR
-278 IVGPKSGA
+278 IVGPKGGS
-286 VGISTIQAGD
+286 VGISTIKAGD
-296 GTTGTKTITVQ
+296 GTTGTKTITVN
-307 LGAGAG
+307 LGSGAG
-313 NVQGIEGLNVD
+313 NVQGIEGLQVD
-324 TMFQVNDVADSAYN
+324 TMFQVNDCADSAYN

-348 VDSVTGRVLEF
+348 VDGATGRVLEF
-359 TYQVPTIPTDPLENP
+359 TYQVPVIPTDALENP

-388 ASPYIFNISMRSVF
+388 ASPYIFNISLRSVY

-430 QKDDQAFIKYKNDGT
+430 QKDDQAFIKYKTDGT

-458 ARYHP
+458 AKYHP
-463 DYYSFHIKASNNS
+463 DYYSYHIKASNNS

-489 QQFLTET
+489 QQFLTES

-514 NSVGYREEA
+514 NSVSYREEA
-523 FPQDDVGYITHIIPP
+523 FAKDDVGYITHIIPP
-538 QEIITSD
+538 QEITSSN

-551 AIDVT
+551 AIDVL

-565 ATTTKLFLAQRT
+565 ATTSKLFLAEKT
-577 NIDEAPKTLVQGY
+577 NVDDAPNTLVQGY
-590 RIGASLND
+590 RIGAAVND
-598 QINVGISSDVTG
+598 TINVGISSDITG
-610 TKNYSA
+610 TKNYASR
-616 NIVMPNTTSTISKKE
+616 ISMPGTTDTASMKE
-631 FTVGRVGSANSITS
+631 FTVGRVGTANSITS
-645 DIITLTENHSFENGE
+645 DIITLTQNHTFLNGE
-660 TIRFTSDDAR
+660 TIRFISEDAR
-670 LPDGLENNQV
+670 LPDGLENNKV
-680 YFAITDGLNADQIKV
+680 YFAITDGLNADQLKV

-701 ASAGQGITLN
+701 ASAGQQLPLN

-721 RVSDKIVGDIGHPIQ
+721 RVSDKIVGDLGHPIQ
-736 FDTTNE
+736 FDTVNE
-742 QWFINVPT
+742 QWYINVPT
-750 DAALNTIYPAIKG
+750 DLSLNSIYHAIKG
-763 IGSSVVG
+763 IGSGVVG
-770 DATSRTF
+770 DATSRSF
-777 ITRKSDSRPLGDK
+777 ITRKSDTRPLGDK

-811 TSYVL
+811 TSYVI
-816 EESNTVIGSTNAE
+816 EESNTVIGATNNE

-839 TMSNQAE
+839 TMSNQSE

-855 ATTDG
+855 AVTDG
-860 TFNTFTSE
+860 TFNYFTSE
-868 LPHGLTLGSEVKIN
+868 LPHGLTLGSEVRIN
-882 QVTSTVNT
+882 QVTSTVNPI
-890 TGVANSGY
+890 GIANSGY

-914 VQMGVVNPGTFT
+914 VQMGTQNPGTFS

-941 LRAPNNYFVY
+941 VKAPNNYFIY
-951 DVDTINEYKT
+951 DVNTINEYKT
-961 GIQDGVYY
+961 GVQDGVYY
-969 LTIVDATNTPEIAP
+969 LTIVDATNTPKIAP
-983 YNDRL
+983 YNDRN

-995 IKDLFPQYDRDNPNS
+995 IKDIFPQYDRDNPNS
-1010 NPDAAIAYASSRVLG
+1010 NPDAAIAYASSRTLG
-1025 SVEIDDPKH
+1025 NVEIDDPKH

-1066 TIFTTTEHG
+1066 TIFTKTEHG
-1075 LNRITKVSITT
+1075 LNRITDVSITI
-1086 AGAGYGNNTG
+1086 AGQGYGNNTG

-1104 TLTGGNGVDASARVT
+1104 TLTGGNGVDASARIT
-1119 VDSSGSVTD
+1119 VNSSGAVTG

-1134 GTDYLVGD
+1134 GSDYQVGD
-1142 VLTITG
+1142 LLNISGTS
-1148 ITTFSSHSVAE
+1148 TFTPFQTAQVR
-1159 VTVDKILNNVG
+1159 VDKILNNVG
-1170 DTIRIEN
+1170 DTIRVEN
-1177 ISSFGRKEYNKL
+1177 ITSFERKEYNKL

-1196 TNKEIQVT
+1196 TNKELQVT
-1204 SIGGTITDPSS
+1204 SIGSTISNPSFT
-1215 SGIGAT
+1215 GIGAT
-1221 VTSASFGTLTGIGL
+1221 VTNGAFGTLTGIGL
-1235 TVDNTKFVYDNVSGI
+1235 TVDNTKFVYDNTSGI
-1250 ATVTTLENH
+1250 ATVTTTVNH
-1259 GFRANNQITVD
+1259 GFRANNQITID
-1270 GSSATLYN
+1270 GSSASLFN
-1278 GDFIVKQIVGLTTFT
+1278 GDFIVKKIVGLTTFT
-1293 LDIGK
+1293 VEIGK
-1298 SDSAPSIGGTVRA
+1298 NDTSPSISGSVRA

-1340 LTTQLSSPV
+1340 LTAQLSSPV

-1357 NIANLTDFDFKIG
+1357 NIANLSDFDFKIG

-1377 EIVRIKTNVSSNPV
+1377 EIMRIKTSVTSNPV

-1403 THVSGSVVRRVLVE
+1403 THISGSVVRRVLVE

-1445 TALPEKQTRQPTT
+1445 TALPEKQSRQPTT
-1458 KEQLATQSFNSAGG
+1458 KEQLASQSFNSAGG

-1505 IPTITGEDVFSVGT
+1505 IPTVTGEDIFSVGT

-1527 PAEITISRTV
+1527 PAEVTVSRSV
-1537 KVEGGNTGN
+1537 KVEGGNTGS

-1565 PEGIEANHVFVQGD
+1565 SEGIEANHVFIQGD
-1579 ATVSRKYTVGIAT
+1579 ATVSRKYSVGIAT
-1592 PTTSATAGDVV
+1592 PTNSATAGDVV
-1603 WKAEPEE
+1603 WKAQPEE
-1610 GSYQGWVYTTDNDW
+1610 GGHHGWVYTTDNEW
-1624 YPFSNISIDKDR
+1624 YPFGNISINKDK
-1636 QIYIFDSIGV
+1636 QIYIFDVIGV
-1646 GTNSPGTNSL
+1646 GTNSPGTNTL
-1656 QVGSGTSLVAINS
+1656 QVGSGTSLVAIDG
-1669 NGETGVGIGTT
+1669 NGGVGIGTT
-1680 ANGFDIRTNGNGIF
+1680 ANGYDIRTNGEGIF
-1694 VGSGGTIFGDGSG
+1694 VGSGGTYFGDGSG
-1707 LFNLLNDSLMQG
+1707 LYGLANDSLFDSVNSG
-1719 VQAGLGTG
+1719 FGTG

-1741 AFDTTFTL
+1741 VFDDKFTL
-1749 HVGSPGTGKTDL
+1749 QLGSPGTGKTDL
-1761 LVNNMSRFISTANFE
+1761 LVNNQSRFLSTATYV
-1776 GPVTIDGKL
+1776 GDVSIVGKL
-1785 TSTDFDIAS
+1785 EASNFDINS
-1794 SSHNITVGVLTAT
+1794 SSSNITVGILTAT
-1807 NLSVGSAGTILTTS
+1807 NINIGVGGTILTTT
-1821 DSGANTGIVIGDTT
+1821 ANGVGINSTQ
-1835 PTAALDVRLPAR
+1835 PSAALDVTEPAR
-1847 IQSTFEIPQTV
+1847 LQSTYEIPQTV
-1858 SSSSNSIT
+1858 TSSSNTIN
-1866 LQVNQSNTFLHTT
+1866 LRVDESNTFLHTT
-1879 SEDVNKFILA
+1879 SENVNRFVLSGIKA
-1889 GIEASSSTSFTIKIV
+1889 GSSASFTIKIA
-1904 QNATTARSVAIDTF
+1904 QNATTARTVNVDAF
-1918 ETTGGVSIPVN
+1918 ETTGGVNIPVY
-1929 WPGGVVPTM
+1929 WPGGVVPTV
-1938 TNAVD
+1938 TNAVN
-1943 AIDIY
+1943 AIDVY
-1948 SYVTF
+1948 SYITF

>member
-46 QRALI
+46 QRALV

-70 TIMLMPGDHLVDNR
+70 TIMLMPGDHLIDNR
-84 PGFIPLTGSNYLQR
+84 PGYIPLTGTNYLQR
-98 NGVETTDFSAFDA
+98 NGIEISDFSAFDA
-111 NSNFDIESAD
+111 NTNFDIESPA
-121 NALYKLNSVNGGVI
+121 NALYKLNSVHGGVI

-158 DPTNAN
+158 DPTNSN
-164 IERTAIFRV
+164 IERTAIFKV

-183 FFDGNPNGLVY
+183 FFDGQPNGLVY
-194 KNYTDAKFVPNFS
+194 KNYTDSQFVPSFS

-214 EYADGVNNVYLND
+214 EYADGVNNVFIND
-227 AFNVNKS
+227 AFNSNKQ

-260 PDFPSTGL
+260 PDFPSSGL
-268 DIQPKIDEFR
+268 DIQAKIDEFR
-278 IVGPKSGA
+278 IVGPKGGS
-286 VGISTIQAGD
+286 VGISTIKAGD
-296 GTTGTKTITVQ
+296 GVTGTKVITVN
-307 LGAGAG
+307 LGTGAG
-313 NVQGIEGLNVD
+313 NIQGIEGLQVD
-324 TMFQVNDVADSAYN
+324 TMFQVNDCADSAYN
-338 GQFVVDSITK
+338 GQFVVDTISK
-348 VDSVTGRVLEF
+348 VDTVTKRVLEF
-359 TYQVPTIPTDPLENP
+359 TYQVPTIPTDALENP
-374 ASATITLDTDTVKS
+374 PSASVTLDTDTVKS
-388 ASPYIFNISMRSVF
+388 ASPYIFNISLRSVF
-402 GMCGMHADGNKAGGF
+402 GMCGMHADGNKAAGF

-445 FERGTPN
+445 FERGTAN
-452 IHSDGD
+452 LHTDGD

-489 QQFLTET
+489 QQFLTES

-514 NSVGYREEA
+514 NSVSYREEA

-538 QEIITSD
+538 QEITSD
-545 FNLEYD
+545 NFNLEYD
-551 AIDVT
+551 AIDVS
-556 KTLSVAAGA
+556 KTISSSAGA
-565 ATTTKLFLAQRT
+565 ATTSKLFLNERT
-577 NIDEAPKTLVQGY
+577 NQDDSPNTLVQGY
-590 RIGASLND
+590 RIGASVND
-598 QINVGISSDVTG
+598 NINVGISSDNTG
-610 TKNYSA
+610 TKNYFA
-616 NIVMPNTTSTISKKE
+616 RIVMPDTTDTTSAKQ
-631 FTVGRVGSANSITS
+631 FDVGRVGSANSITS
-645 DIITLTENHSFENGE
+645 DIVTLTENHTLINGE
-660 TIRFTSDDAR
+660 TIRFTSDTAR
-670 LPDGLENNQV
+670 LPDGLDNNKV
-680 YFAITDGLNADQIKV
+680 YFAITDGLNADQLKV
-695 ASTFTE
+695 ASSFTE
-701 ASAGQGITLN
+701 ASSGQGLTLN
-711 NLGGSLKVQS
+711 NLGGALRVQS

-736 FDTTNE
+736 FDTTQN
-742 QWFINVPT
+742 QWYITVAADTSLNSLYTAINDMGT
-750 DAALNTIYPAIKG
+750 G
-763 IGSSVVG
+763 VVG

-811 TSYVL
+811 TSYVV
-816 EESNTVIGSTNAE
+816 EESNTVIGSTNTE

-839 TMSNQAE
+839 TMSNQTE
-846 MRNFRFIKN
+846 LRNFRFIKN
-855 ATTDG
+855 AVTDG
-860 TFNTFTSE
+860 TFNYFTSE

-882 QVTSTVNT
+882 QVTSSVNT
-890 TGVANSGY
+890 TGIANSGY

-904 VSVPKSDQFV
+904 ISVPKSDQFV

-941 LRAPNNYFVY
+941 VKAPNNYFVY
-951 DVDTINEYKT
+951 DVDTINEYVT
-961 GIQDGVYY
+961 GVQDGVYY
-969 LTIVDATNTPEIAP
+969 LTVVDSTNTPDIAP
-983 YNDRL
+983 YTDRN
-988 KFAFPQP
+988 KFSFAQP

-1010 NPDAAIAYASSRVLG
+1010 NPDAAIAYASAKVLG
-1025 SVEIDDPKH
+1025 NVEIDDPKH

-1060 SAGTAH
+1060 SAGSAH
-1066 TIFTTTEHG
+1066 TIFTKTEHG
-1075 LNRITKVSITT
+1075 LNRITKVSITA
-1086 AGAGYGNNTG
+1086 AGQGYGNNTG

-1104 TLTGGNGVDASARVT
+1104 SLTGGNGVDASARIT
-1119 VDSSGSVTD
+1119 VNSSGAVTA
-1128 VEIMNP
+1128 VEIMNS
-1134 GTDYLVGD
+1134 GSDYLVGD
-1142 VLTITG
+1142 VLTISGT
-1148 ITTFSSHSVAE
+1148 TTFTPFVNAT
-1159 VTVDKILNNVG
+1159 VTVDEILNNVG
-1170 DTIRIEN
+1170 DTVRIEN
-1177 ISSFGRKEYNKL
+1177 ISSFERKEYNKL

-1196 TNKEIQVT
+1196 TNKALEVV
-1204 SIGGTITDPSS
+1204 SIGSTILNPSLT
-1215 SGIGAT
+1215 GIGAT
-1221 VTSASFGTLTGIGL
+1221 VTNLSFGTLTGVGL
-1235 TVDNTKFVYDNVSGI
+1235 TVDNTKFEYNNTTGI
-1250 ATVTTLENH
+1250 ATVTTLTNH
-1259 GFRANNQITVD
+1259 GFRASNQITLN
-1270 GSSATLYN
+1270 GSGAELYN

-1293 LDIGK
+1293 LNIGK
-1298 SDSAPSIGGTVRA
+1298 SDSVPTISGTVRA

-1340 LTTQLSSPV
+1340 LTAKLSSEI
-1349 STLVTDEV
+1349 STLVSDEV
-1357 NIANLTDFDFKIG
+1357 NITDLNKFDFKIG

-1377 EIVRIKTNVSSNPV
+1377 EIMRIKTTVVSNPV

-1403 THVSGSVVRRVLVE
+1403 IHVSGSVIRRVLVE

-1445 TALPEKQTRQPTT
+1445 TALPEKQIRQPNT
-1458 KEQLATQSFNSAGG
+1458 KQQLASQSFNSAGG

-1505 IPTITGEDVFSVGT
+1505 IPTVTGEDVFSVGT

-1527 PAEITISRTV
+1527 PAEVTISRTL
-1537 KVEGGNTGN
+1537 KVEGGNTGE

-1565 PEGIEANHVFVQGD
+1565 SEGIEANHVFIQGD
-1579 ATVSRKYTVGIAT
+1579 ASVSRKYSVGIST
-1592 PTTSATAGDVV
+1592 PTSSATAGDVV

-1610 GSYQGWVYTTDNDW
+1610 GSNSGWVFTTDNEW
-1624 YPFSNISIDKDR
+1624 YPFANISIDKTN
-1636 QIYIFDSIGV
+1636 QIYIFDGIGI
-1646 GTNSPGTNSL
+1646 GTTSPGNNTF
-1656 QVGSGTSLVAINS
+1656 QVGSGTSLIAINS
-1669 NGETGVGIGTT
+1669 NGETGIGIGTT
-1680 ANGFDIRTNGNGIF
+1680 ANGFNLRTNGNGIF
-1694 VGSGGTIFGDGSG
+1694 VGAGGTYFGDGSG
-1707 LFNLLNDSLMQG
+1707 LTDLTNDSLLQG

-1727 IHPISN
+1727 IHPIQN

-1741 AFDTTFTL
+1741 VFDDTFTL
-1749 HVGSPGTGKTDL
+1749 QVGSPGTGKTDI
-1761 LVNNMSRFISTANFE
+1761 LVNNQSRFISTATFEGDVNFE
-1776 GPVTIDGKL
+1776 GSVSITNFN
-1785 TSTDFDIAS
+1785 FDAS
-1794 SSHNITVGVLTAT
+1794 SSNMTVGVITAT
-1807 NLSVGSAGTILTTS
+1807 NIIIGTGGTILTTTVN
-1821 DSGANTGIVIGDTT
+1821 GVGIGSTQPAV
-1835 PTAALDVRLPAR
+1835 PLDVAEPAR
-1847 IQSTFEIPQTV
+1847 LQSTHELPLTV
-1858 SSSSNSIT
+1858 LSSSNTIT
-1866 LQVNQSNTFLHTT
+1866 LPVDDANTFLHTT
-1879 SEDVNKFILA
+1879 TENVSKFVLSGA
-1889 GIEASSSTSFTIKIV
+1889 VADSSSSFTIKIV
-1904 QNATTARSVAIDTF
+1904 QGSTPRTVAVDTF

-1929 WPGGVVPTM
+1929 WPGGVVPVM
-1938 TNAVD
+1938 TPTGS
-1943 AIDIY
+1943 AIDLY
-1948 SYVTF
+1948 SYITF
-1953 DGGASLYGVVGG
+1953 DGGSSLYGVVGG

>member
-33 NQGNSMARPFKTI
+33 NQGNSAARPFKTI

-70 TIMLMPGDHLVDNR
+70 TILLMPGDHLIDNR
-84 PGFIPLTGSNYLQR
+84 PGFIPLTGTNYLQR
-98 NGVETTDFSAFDA
+98 NGNETTGFSAFDA
-111 NSNFDIESAD
+111 NTNFDVESPD
-121 NALYKLNSVNGGVI
+121 NALYKLNSVHGGVI
-135 IPRGTSLVGYDL
+135 VPRGTSIVGYDL

-158 DPTNAN
+158 DPTNSN
-164 IERTAIFRV
+164 IERTAIFRI

-183 FFDGNPNGLVY
+183 FFDGRPNGLVY
-194 KNYTDAKFVPNFS
+194 KNYTPSQFVPNFS

-214 EYADGVNNVYLND
+214 EYADGVNNVYIND
-227 AFNVNKS
+227 AFNVNKQ

-260 PDFPSTGL
+260 PDFPSSGL
-268 DIQPKIDEFR
+268 DIQAKVDEFR
-278 IVGPKSGA
+278 IVGPKGGA
-286 VGISTIQAGD
+286 VGISTIKAGD
-296 GTTGTKTITVQ
+296 GSTGTKTITVN
-307 LGAGAG
+307 LGTGAG
-313 NVQGIEGLNVD
+313 NVQGIEGLQVD
-324 TMFQVNDVADSAYN
+324 TMFQVNDCADSAYN

-348 VDSVTGRVLEF
+348 VDGVTGRVLEF
-359 TYQVPTIPTDPLENP
+359 TYQVPVIPTDVLENP

-388 ASPYIFNISMRSVF
+388 ASPYIFNISLRSVY

-430 QKDDQAFIKYKNDGT
+430 QKDDQAFIKYKTDGT

-458 ARYHP
+458 AKYHP

-489 QQFLTET
+489 QQFLTES

-514 NSVGYREEA
+514 NSVSYREEA
-523 FPQDDVGYITHIIPP
+523 FAKDDVGYITHIIPP
-538 QEIITSD
+538 QEITSSN

-551 AIDVT
+551 AIDVL

-565 ATTTKLFLAQRT
+565 ATTTKLFLAEKT
-577 NIDEAPKTLVQGY
+577 NVDDAPNTLVQGY
-590 RIGASLND
+590 RIGAAVND
-598 QINVGISSDVTG
+598 TINVGISSDITG
-610 TKNYSA
+610 TKNYASR
-616 NIVMPNTTSTISKKE
+616 ISMPGTTDTASMKE
-631 FTVGRVGSANSITS
+631 FTVGRVGTANSITS
-645 DIITLTENHSFENGE
+645 DIITLTQNHTFINGE
-660 TIRFTSDDAR
+660 TIRFISEDAR
-670 LPDGLENNQV
+670 LPDGLENNKV
-680 YFAITDGLNADQIKV
+680 YFAITDGLNADQLKV

-701 ASAGQGITLN
+701 ASAGQQIPLN
-711 NLGGSLKVQS
+711 NLGGSIKVQS
-721 RVSDKIVGDIGHPIQ
+721 RVSDKIVGDLGHPIQ
-736 FDTTNE
+736 FDTVNE
-742 QWFINVPT
+742 QWYITVPS
-750 DAALNTIYPAIKG
+750 DLSLNSIYHAIKG
-763 IGSSVVG
+763 IGSGIVG

-777 ITRKSDSRPLGDK
+777 ITRKSDTRPLGDK

-811 TSYVL
+811 TSYVI
-816 EESNTVIGSTNAE
+816 EESNTVIGATNAE
-829 VALQFSPSSQ
+829 VALQFSPTPQ
-839 TMSNQAE
+839 TMSNQSE
-846 MRNFRFIKN
+846 LRNFRFIKN

-860 TFNTFTSE
+860 TFNYFTSE
-868 LPHGLTLGSEVKIN
+868 LPHGLTLGSEVRIN
-882 QVTSTVNT
+882 QVTSTVNPI
-890 TGVANSGY
+890 GIANSGY

-914 VQMGVVNPGTFT
+914 VQMGTQNPGTFS

-941 LRAPNNYFVY
+941 VKAPNNYFIY
-951 DVDTINEYKT
+951 DVNTINEYKT
-961 GIQDGVYY
+961 GVQDGVYY
-969 LTIVDATNTPEIAP
+969 LTIVDATNTPTIAP

-1010 NPDAAIAYASSRVLG
+1010 NPDAATAYASSRTLG
-1025 SVEIDDPKH
+1025 NVEIDDPKH

-1066 TIFTTTEHG
+1066 TIFTKTEHG
-1075 LNRITKVSITT
+1075 LNRITNVSLVGGAP
-1086 AGAGYGNNTG
+1086 AGQGYGNNTG
-1096 GVESLYNA
+1096 SVESLYNA
-1104 TLTGGNGVDASARVT
+1104 TLTGGNGVDASARIT
-1119 VDSSGSVTD
+1119 VNSSGAVTN

-1134 GTDYLVGD
+1134 GSDYLVGD
-1142 VLTITG
+1142 LLTITG
-1148 ITTFSSHSVAE
+1148 TSTFSPFVSAQVR
-1159 VTVDKILNNVG
+1159 VDNILNNVG
-1170 DTIRIEN
+1170 DTIRVEN
-1177 ISSFGRKEYNKL
+1177 ITSFERKEYNKL

-1196 TNKEIQVT
+1196 TNKELQVT
-1204 SIGGTITDPSS
+1204 SIGGTITNPSFT
-1215 SGIGAT
+1215 GIGVT
-1221 VTSASFGTLTGIGL
+1221 VTSGAFGTLTGIGL
-1235 TVDNTKFVYDNVSGI
+1235 TVDNTKFVYDNTSGI
-1250 ATVTTLENH
+1250 ATVTTLVNH
-1259 GFRANNQITVD
+1259 GFRASNQITID
-1270 GSSATLYN
+1270 GSSASLFN
-1278 GDFIVKQIVGLTTFT
+1278 GDFIVKKIVGLTTFT
-1293 LDIGK
+1293 VDIGK
-1298 SDSAPSIGGTVRA
+1298 NDTTPSISGTVRA

-1340 LTTQLSSPV
+1340 LTAQLSSPV
-1349 STLVTDEV
+1349 STLVTDEI
-1357 NIANLTDFDFKIG
+1357 NITNLNNFDFKIG
-1370 DYMRIDD
+1370 DYVRIDD
-1377 EIVRIKTNVSSNPV
+1377 EIMRIKTSVTSNPV

-1403 THVSGSVVRRVLVE
+1403 THISGSVVRRVLVE

-1445 TALPEKQTRQPTT
+1445 TALPEKQSKQPTT

-1505 IPTITGEDVFSVGT
+1505 IPTVTGEDIFSVGT

-1527 PAEITISRTV
+1527 PAEVTVSRAI
-1537 KVEGGNTGN
+1537 KVEGGNTGS

-1565 PEGIEANHVFVQGD
+1565 PEGIEANHVFIQGD
-1579 ATVSRKYTVGIAT
+1579 ATVSRKYSVGIAT

-1603 WKAEPEE
+1603 WKAQPEE
-1610 GSYQGWVYTTDNDW
+1610 GSHWGWVYTTDNEW
-1624 YPFSNISIDKDR
+1624 YPFGNISIDKDK
-1636 QIYIFDSIGV
+1636 QIYIFDGVGV
-1646 GTNSPGTNSL
+1646 GTTSPGTNTL
-1656 QVGSGTSLVAINS
+1656 QVGSGTSLVAIDG
-1669 NGETGVGIGTT
+1669 NGGVGIGTT
-1680 ANGFDIRTNGNGIF
+1680 ANGYDIRTNGDGIF
-1694 VGSGGTIFGDGSG
+1694 VGSGGTYFGDGSG
-1707 LFNLLNDSLMQG
+1707 LYGLLNDSLFSG
-1719 VQAGLGTG
+1719 VTSGLGTG

-1733 LNVGIGTT
+1733 FNVGIGTT
-1741 AFDTTFTL
+1741 VFDDTFTL
-1749 HVGSPGTGKTDL
+1749 QIGSPGTGKTDL
-1761 LVNNMSRFISTANFE
+1761 LVNNQSRFLSTATYV
-1776 GPVTIDGKL
+1776 GDVSIVGKL
-1785 TSTDFDIAS
+1785 EATNFDINS
-1794 SSHNITVGVLTAT
+1794 SSSNITVGVLTAT
-1807 NLSVGSAGTILTTS
+1807 SINIGVGGTILTTT
-1821 DSGANTGIVIGDTT
+1821 ANGVGIGSTQ
-1835 PTAALDVRLPAR
+1835 PSAALDVTEPAR
-1847 IQSTFEIPQTV
+1847 IQSTYDFPQTV
-1858 SSSSNSIT
+1858 ESSSNTIT
-1866 LQVNQSNTFLHTT
+1866 LKVDEASTFLHTT
-1879 SEDVNKFILA
+1879 TENVNKFVLEGVKA
-1889 GIEASSSTSFTIKIV
+1889 GSSASFTIKIV
-1904 QNATTARSVAIDTF
+1904 QDATTARTVAVDNF
-1918 ETTGGVSIPVN
+1918 ETTGGVNIPVN
-1929 WPGGVVPTM
+1929 WPGGVVPVM
-1938 TNAVD
+1938 TNAVN
-1943 AIDIY
+1943 AIDVY
-1948 SYVTF
+1948 SYITF
-1953 DGGASLYGVVGG
+1953 DGGTSLYGIVGG

>member
-33 NQGNSMARPFKTI
+33 NQGNSAARPFKTI

-70 TIMLMPGDHLVDNR
+70 TILLMPGDHLIDNR
-84 PGFIPLTGSNYLQR
+84 PGFIPLTGTNYLQR
-98 NGVETTDFSAFDA
+98 NGNETTGFSAFDA
-111 NSNFDIESAD
+111 NTNFDVESPD
-121 NALYKLNSVNGGVI
+121 NALYKLNSVHGGVI
-135 IPRGTSLVGYDL
+135 VPRGKSIVGYDL

-158 DPTNAN
+158 DPTNSN
-164 IERTAIFRV
+164 IERTAIFRI

-183 FFDGNPNGLVY
+183 FFDGRPNGLVY
-194 KNYTDAKFVPNFS
+194 KNYTPSQFVPNFS

-214 EYADGVNNVYLND
+214 EYADGVNNVYIND
-227 AFNVNKS
+227 AFNVNKQ

-260 PDFPSTGL
+260 PDFPSSGL
-268 DIQPKIDEFR
+268 DIQAKVDEFR
-278 IVGPKSGA
+278 IVGPKGGA
-286 VGISTIQAGD
+286 VGISTIKAGD
-296 GTTGTKTITVQ
+296 GSTGTKTITVN
-307 LGAGAG
+307 LGTGAG
-313 NVQGIEGLNVD
+313 NVQGIEGLQVD
-324 TMFQVNDVADSAYN
+324 TMFQVNDCADSAYN

-348 VDSVTGRVLEF
+348 VDGVTGRVLEF
-359 TYQVPTIPTDPLENP
+359 TYQVPVIPTDVLENP

-388 ASPYIFNISMRSVF
+388 ASPYIFNISLRSVY

-430 QKDDQAFIKYKNDGT
+430 QKDDQAFIKYKTDGT

-458 ARYHP
+458 AKYHP

-489 QQFLTET
+489 QQFLTES

-514 NSVGYREEA
+514 NSVSYREEA
-523 FPQDDVGYITHIIPP
+523 FAKDDVGYITHIIPP
-538 QEIITSD
+538 QEITSSN

-551 AIDVT
+551 AIDVL

-565 ATTTKLFLAQRT
+565 ATTTKLFLAEKT
-577 NIDEAPKTLVQGY
+577 NVDDAPNTLVQGY
-590 RIGASLND
+590 RIGAAVND
-598 QINVGISSDVTG
+598 TINVGISSDITG
-610 TKNYSA
+610 TKNYASR
-616 NIVMPNTTSTISKKE
+616 ISMPGTTDTASMKE
-631 FTVGRVGSANSITS
+631 FTVGRVGTANSITS
-645 DIITLTENHSFENGE
+645 DIITLTQNHTFINGE
-660 TIRFTSDDAR
+660 TIRFISEDAR
-670 LPDGLENNQV
+670 LPDGLENNKV
-680 YFAITDGLNADQIKV
+680 YFAITDGLNADQLKV

-701 ASAGQGITLN
+701 ASAGQQIPLN
-711 NLGGSLKVQS
+711 NLGGSIKVQS
-721 RVSDKIVGDIGHPIQ
+721 RVSDKIVGDLGHPIQ
-736 FDTTNE
+736 FDTVNE
-742 QWFINVPT
+742 QWYITVPS
-750 DAALNTIYPAIKG
+750 DLSLNSIYHAIKG
-763 IGSSVVG
+763 IGSGIVG

-777 ITRKSDSRPLGDK
+777 ITRKSDTRPLGDK

-811 TSYVL
+811 TSYVI
-816 EESNTVIGSTNAE
+816 EESNTVIGATNAE
-829 VALQFSPSSQ
+829 VALQFSPTPQ
-839 TMSNQAE
+839 TMSNQSE
-846 MRNFRFIKN
+846 LRNFRFIKN

-860 TFNTFTSE
+860 TFNYFTSE
-868 LPHGLTLGSEVKIN
+868 LPHGLTLGSEVRIN
-882 QVTSTVNT
+882 QVTSTVNPI
-890 TGVANSGY
+890 GIANSGY

-914 VQMGVVNPGTFT
+914 VQMGTQNPGTFS

-941 LRAPNNYFVY
+941 VKAPNNYFIY
-951 DVDTINEYKT
+951 DVNTINEYKT
-961 GIQDGVYY
+961 GVQDGVYY
-969 LTIVDATNTPEIAP
+969 LTIVDATNTPTIAP

-1010 NPDAAIAYASSRVLG
+1010 NPDAATAYASSRTLG
-1025 SVEIDDPKH
+1025 NVEIDDPKH

-1066 TIFTTTEHG
+1066 TIFTKTEHG
-1075 LNRITKVSITT
+1075 LNRITNVSLVGGAP
-1086 AGAGYGNNTG
+1086 AGQGYGNNTG
-1096 GVESLYNA
+1096 SVESLYNA
-1104 TLTGGNGVDASARVT
+1104 TLTGGNGVDASARIT
-1119 VDSSGSVTD
+1119 VNSSGAVTN

-1134 GTDYLVGD
+1134 GSDYLVGD
-1142 VLTITG
+1142 LLTITG
-1148 ITTFSSHSVAE
+1148 TSTFSPFVSAQVR
-1159 VTVDKILNNVG
+1159 VDNILNNVG
-1170 DTIRIEN
+1170 DTIRVEN
-1177 ISSFGRKEYNKL
+1177 ITSFERKEYNKL

-1196 TNKEIQVT
+1196 TNKELQVT
-1204 SIGGTITDPSS
+1204 SIGGTITNPSFT
-1215 SGIGAT
+1215 GIGVT
-1221 VTSASFGTLTGIGL
+1221 VTSGAFGTLTGIGL
-1235 TVDNTKFVYDNVSGI
+1235 TVDNTKFVYDNTSGI
-1250 ATVTTLENH
+1250 ATVTTLVNH
-1259 GFRANNQITVD
+1259 GFRASNQITID
-1270 GSSATLYN
+1270 GSSASLFN
-1278 GDFIVKQIVGLTTFT
+1278 GDFIVKKIVGLTTFT
-1293 LDIGK
+1293 VDIGK
-1298 SDSAPSIGGTVRA
+1298 NDTTPSISGTVRA

-1340 LTTQLSSPV
+1340 LTAQLSSPV
-1349 STLVTDEV
+1349 STLVTDEI
-1357 NIANLTDFDFKIG
+1357 NITNLNNFDFKIG
-1370 DYMRIDD
+1370 DYVRIDD
-1377 EIVRIKTNVSSNPV
+1377 EIMRIKTSVTSNPV

-1403 THVSGSVVRRVLVE
+1403 THISGSVVRRVLVE

-1445 TALPEKQTRQPTT
+1445 TALPEKQSKQPTT

-1505 IPTITGEDVFSVGT
+1505 IPTVTGEDIFSVGT

-1527 PAEITISRTV
+1527 PAEVTVSRAI
-1537 KVEGGNTGN
+1537 KVEGGNTGS

-1565 PEGIEANHVFVQGD
+1565 PEGIEANHVFIQGD
-1579 ATVSRKYTVGIAT
+1579 ATVSRKYSVGIAT

-1603 WKAEPEE
+1603 WKAQPEE
-1610 GSYQGWVYTTDNDW
+1610 GSHWGWVYTTDNEW
-1624 YPFSNISIDKDR
+1624 YPFGNISIDKDK
-1636 QIYIFDSIGV
+1636 QIYIFDGVGV
-1646 GTNSPGTNSL
+1646 GTTSPGTNTL
-1656 QVGSGTSLVAINS
+1656 QVGSGTSLVAIDG
-1669 NGETGVGIGTT
+1669 NGGVGIGTT
-1680 ANGFDIRTNGNGIF
+1680 ANGYDIRTNGDGIF
-1694 VGSGGTIFGDGSG
+1694 VGSGGTYFGDGSG
-1707 LFNLLNDSLMQG
+1707 LYGLLNDSLFSG
-1719 VQAGLGTG
+1719 VTSGLGTG

-1733 LNVGIGTT
+1733 FNVGIGTT
-1741 AFDTTFTL
+1741 VFDDTFTL
-1749 HVGSPGTGKTDL
+1749 QIGSPGTGKTDL
-1761 LVNNMSRFISTANFE
+1761 LVNNQSRFLSTATYV
-1776 GPVTIDGKL
+1776 GDVSIVGKL
-1785 TSTDFDIAS
+1785 EATNFDINS
-1794 SSHNITVGVLTAT
+1794 SSSNITVGVLTAT
-1807 NLSVGSAGTILTTS
+1807 SINIGVGGTILTTT
-1821 DSGANTGIVIGDTT
+1821 ANGVGIGSTQ
-1835 PTAALDVRLPAR
+1835 PSAALDVTEPAR
-1847 IQSTFEIPQTV
+1847 IQSTYDFPQTV
-1858 SSSSNSIT
+1858 ESSSNTIT
-1866 LQVNQSNTFLHTT
+1866 LKVDEASTFLHTT
-1879 SEDVNKFILA
+1879 TENVNKFVLEGVKA
-1889 GIEASSSTSFTIKIV
+1889 GSSASFTIKIV
-1904 QNATTARSVAIDTF
+1904 QDATTARTVAVDNF
-1918 ETTGGVSIPVN
+1918 ETTGGVNIPVN
-1929 WPGGVVPTM
+1929 WPGGVVPVM
-1938 TNAVD
+1938 TNAVN
-1943 AIDIY
+1943 AIDVY
-1948 SYVTF
+1948 SYITF
-1953 DGGASLYGVVGG
+1953 DGGTSLYGIVGG